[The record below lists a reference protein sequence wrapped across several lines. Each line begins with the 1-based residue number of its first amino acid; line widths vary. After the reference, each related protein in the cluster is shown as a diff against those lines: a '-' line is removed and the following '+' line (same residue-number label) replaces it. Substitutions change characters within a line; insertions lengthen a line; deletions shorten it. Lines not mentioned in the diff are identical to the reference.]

1 MTNET
6 IDQTTTPDQTLNQ
19 TDFVPQRF
27 INNLQAAFI
36 KVDNAVA
43 SFDPDQKPIVDKNDR
58 DNRQAFEKIS
68 QLREE
73 YANKAIKNPTKK
85 NQYFS
90 DFINKSNDLINKDNL
105 IAVDSSVDSFK
116 KFGDQRYQI
125 FTSWVS
131 LQKDPSKINTQ
142 QIQNFMENI
151 IQPPISDDKEKAEF
165 LRSAKQSFAG
175 IIIGNQIRSD
185 EKFMGV
191 FDEFLKARQ
200 EAEKNAEP
208 TGGDWLDIFL
218 SFVFNKKQSSDLK
231 ETLHQEP
238 RPDFEQNIATT
249 TTDIQGLPPEARDLL
264 DERGNFSKFTLG
276 DMEMLDVEGVAD
288 KDPNYKFN
296 QLLIHNNALSSVL
309 MGSHSGI
316 EPEKVSLLYGDNGG
330 PEARHDW
337 NATVGY
343 KNQQGSNVATLIN
356 AHLNNGSGLVIAGN
370 ENGIKNPSFYLY
382 KQDQLTGL
390 KQALSQ
396 EEIQNKVDFMEFLAQ
411 NNAKLDNLSEKEK
424 EKFQTEIGNFQK
436 DRKAYLD
443 ALGSDHI
450 AFVSKKD
457 PKHLALVTE
466 FGNGEVSYTLK
477 DYGKKQDKALDGET
491 KTTLQGSL
499 KYDGVMFVDYS
510 NFKYTNV
517 SKSPDKGL
525 GATNGVSHL
534 EANFSKVAVFNLPN
548 LNNLAITNYIRRDL
562 EDKLWAKGLSPQE
575 ANKLIKDFLNSNKEL
590 VGKVSN
596 FNKAVAEAKNTGNY
610 DEVKK
615 AQKDLE
621 KSLRKRES
629 LEKEV
634 AKKLESRNDN
644 KNRMEAKAQANSQK
658 DKIFALINKEASKEA
673 RAAAFDPNL
682 KGVRSELSDKLENIN
697 KNLKDFGKSFDEL
710 KNGKNNDFSKAEETL
725 KALKDSVKDLGINP
739 EWISKIENL
748 NAALNDFKNGKNK
761 DFSKVTQAKSDLENS
776 IKDVIINQKITD
788 KVDNLNQAVS
798 ETKLTGNFSKVEQ
811 ALAELKNLSLD
822 LGKNSDLQFVR
833 DGVRGT
839 LVGNGLSKTEATT
852 LTKNFSDIRK
862 ELSEKLF
869 GKSNNNNNGLK
880 NNEEPIYAQVN
891 KKKAGQATSPE
902 EPIYAQVARK
912 MSVKIDQLNEAAS
925 AINRKIDRINKIA
938 SAGKGVG
945 GFSGAGQ
952 SASPEEPIYAQVA
965 KKVSAKI
972 DQLNESASAINRKI
986 DRINKIASAGKGVG
1000 GFSGAGQSASPEEP
1014 IYAQVA
1020 KKVRAKID
1028 QLNESASAI
1037 NRKMDR
1043 INKIAS
1049 AGKGVGGFRGAGQ
1062 SASPEE
1068 PIYAQ
1073 VAKKVRAKIDQ
1084 LNESASAINR
1094 KMDRINKIASAGKGV
1109 GGFSGAGQSAS
1120 PEEPLYA
1127 QVAKKVRAKID
1138 QLNESASAI
1147 NRKIDRINKIA
1158 SAGKGVGGF
1167 RGAGQSASP
1176 EEPIYAQVAKKVSA
1190 KIDQLNES
1198 ASAINRKMDRINK
1211 IASAG
1216 KGVGGFSGAG
1226 QSASPEEPLYAQV
1239 AKKVSAKIDQLNESA
1254 SAINRKIDRI
1264 NKIASAGKGVG
1275 GFSGAGQSASPE
1287 EPLYAQVAKK
1297 VRAKIDQ
1304 LNESAS
1310 AINRKMDRI
1319 NKIASAGKGVG
1330 GFRGAGQSA
1339 SPEEPLYAQ
1348 VAKKVSA
1355 KIDQLN
1361 ESASAINRKIDRIN
1375 KIASAGKGVG
1385 GFRGAGQSASPEEP
1399 LYAQVAKK
1407 VRAKIDQ
1414 LNESASAINRKIDRI
1429 NKIAS
1434 AGKGVGGFRG
1444 AGQSASPEE
1453 PLYAQV
1459 AKKVRAKIDQL
1470 NESASAINRK
1480 IDRINK
1486 IASAGKG
1493 VGGFSGAGQ
1502 SASPEEPLYAQVAK
1516 KVRAKIDQLN
1526 ESASA
1531 INRKMDRINKIASAG
1546 KGVGGFRGAGQSASP
1561 EEPLYAQVAKKV
1573 SAKIDQLNESA
1584 SAINRKMDRIN
1595 KIASAGKGVGGFRG
1609 AGQSASPE
1617 EPIYAQVAK
1626 KVSAKIDQLNESASA
1641 INRKMDRINKIASA
1655 GKGVGGFRGAGQSAS
1670 PEEPLYAQVAKKVS
1684 AKIDQLNESASAI
1697 NRKIDRINKIASAGK
1712 GVGGFSGA
1720 GQSASPEEPIYAQV
1734 AKKVSAKI
1742 DQLNESAS
1750 AINRKIDRI
1759 NKIASAGK
1767 GVGGFSGAGQSA
1779 SPEPIYATI
1788 DFDEANQ
1795 AGFSLR
1801 RSAAVNDLSKVGLSR
1816 EQELT
1821 RRIGDL
1827 NQAVSEAKAGHF
1839 DKLEQK
1845 IDELKDSTKK
1855 NALKLWV
1862 ESAKQVPTGL
1872 QAKLDNYATNS
1883 HTRINSNVQSG
1894 TINEKATG
1902 MLTQKNPEWLKLVND
1917 KIVAH
1922 NVGSAH
1928 LSEYDKIGF
1937 NQKNMK
1943 DYSDSFKFSTK
1954 LNNAVKDIKS
1964 SFVQFLTNTFSTGSY
1979 SLMKANVEHGVKNTT
1994 KGGFQKS

>member
-1 MTNET
+1 
-6 IDQTTTPDQTLNQ
+6 
-19 TDFVPQRF
+19 
-27 INNLQAAFI
+27 
-36 KVDNAVA
+36 
-43 SFDPDQKPIVDKNDR
+43 
-58 DNRQAFEKIS
+58 
-68 QLREE
+68 
-73 YANKAIKNPTKK
+73 
-85 NQYFS
+85 
-90 DFINKSNDLINKDNL
+90 
-105 IAVDSSVDSFK
+105 
-116 KFGDQRYQI
+116 
-125 FTSWVS
+125 
-131 LQKDPSKINTQ
+131 
-142 QIQNFMENI
+142 MENI

-191 FDEFLKARQ
+191 FDESLKARQ
-200 EAEKNAEP
+200 EAEKNEEP
-208 TGGDWLDIFL
+208 AGGDWLDIFL

-231 ETLHQEP
+231 ETLNQEP
-238 RPDFEQNIATT
+238 RPDFEQNLATT

-264 DERGNFSKFTLG
+264 DERGNFFKFTLG
-276 DMEMLDVEGVAD
+276 DVEMLDVEGVAD

-309 MGSHSGI
+309 MGGHSNI

-343 KNQQGSNVATLIN
+343 KNQQGNNVATLIN
-356 AHLNNGSGLVIAGN
+356 AHLNNGSGLIIAGN

-382 KQDQLTGL
+382 KEDQLTGL

-396 EEIQNKVDFMEFLAQ
+396 EEIQNKVDFMEFLAK
-411 NNAKLDNLSEKEK
+411 NNARLDNLSEKEK

-443 ALGSDHI
+443 ALGNDHV

-491 KTTLQGSL
+491 KTTLQGNL
-499 KYDGVMFVDYS
+499 KYDGVMFVNYS
-510 NFKYTNV
+510 NFKYTNA
-517 SKSPDKGL
+517 SKSPDKGV

-534 EANFSKVAVFNLPN
+534 EANLSKVAVFNLPN

-562 EDKLWAKGLSPQE
+562 EDKLLAKGLSPQE
-575 ANKLIKDFLNSNKEL
+575 ANKLIKDFLNSNKEM

-621 KSLRKRES
+621 KSLRKREH

-658 DKIFALINKEASKEA
+658 DKIFALINQEASKEA
-673 RAAAFDPNL
+673 RAVAFDPNL

-725 KALKDSVKDLGINP
+725 KALKDSVKDLGISP

-798 ETKLTGNFSKVEQ
+798 ETKLTGDFSKVEQ
-811 ALAELKNLSLD
+811 ALAELKSLSSD
-822 LGKNSDLQFVR
+822 LGKNSDLQKSVKN
-833 DGVRGT
+833 GVNGT

-862 ELSEKLF
+862 ELNEKLF
-869 GKSNNNNNGLK
+869 GNSNNNNNGLK
-880 NNEEPIYAQVN
+880 NNTEPIYAQVN

-902 EPIYAQVARK
+902 EPIYAQVA
-912 MSVKIDQLNEAAS
+912 
-925 AINRKIDRINKIA
+925 
-938 SAGKGVG
+938 
-945 GFSGAGQ
+945 
-952 SASPEEPIYAQVA
+952 

-972 DQLNESASAINRKI
+972 DQLNEAT
-986 DRINKIASAGKGVG
+986 
-1000 GFSGAGQSASPEEP
+1000 
-1014 IYAQVA
+1014 
-1020 KKVRAKID
+1020 
-1028 QLNESASAI
+1028 
-1037 NRKMDR
+1037 
-1043 INKIAS
+1043 
-1049 AGKGVGGFRGAGQ
+1049 
-1062 SASPEE
+1062 
-1068 PIYAQ
+1068 
-1073 VAKKVRAKIDQ
+1073 
-1084 LNESASAINR
+1084 
-1094 KMDRINKIASAGKGV
+1094 
-1109 GGFSGAGQSAS
+1109 
-1120 PEEPLYA
+1120 
-1127 QVAKKVRAKID
+1127 
-1138 QLNESASAI
+1138 
-1147 NRKIDRINKIA
+1147 
-1158 SAGKGVGGF
+1158 
-1167 RGAGQSASP
+1167 
-1176 EEPIYAQVAKKVSA
+1176 
-1190 KIDQLNES
+1190 
-1198 ASAINRKMDRINK
+1198 
-1211 IASAG
+1211 
-1216 KGVGGFSGAG
+1216 
-1226 QSASPEEPLYAQV
+1226 
-1239 AKKVSAKIDQLNESA
+1239 
-1254 SAINRKIDRI
+1254 
-1264 NKIASAGKGVG
+1264 
-1275 GFSGAGQSASPE
+1275 
-1287 EPLYAQVAKK
+1287 
-1297 VRAKIDQ
+1297 
-1304 LNESAS
+1304 
-1310 AINRKMDRI
+1310 
-1319 NKIASAGKGVG
+1319 
-1330 GFRGAGQSA
+1330 
-1339 SPEEPLYAQ
+1339 
-1348 VAKKVSA
+1348 
-1355 KIDQLN
+1355 
-1361 ESASAINRKIDRIN
+1361 
-1375 KIASAGKGVG
+1375 
-1385 GFRGAGQSASPEEP
+1385 
-1399 LYAQVAKK
+1399 
-1407 VRAKIDQ
+1407 
-1414 LNESASAINRKIDRI
+1414 
-1429 NKIAS
+1429 
-1434 AGKGVGGFRG
+1434 
-1444 AGQSASPEE
+1444 
-1453 PLYAQV
+1453 
-1459 AKKVRAKIDQL
+1459 
-1470 NESASAINRK
+1470 
-1480 IDRINK
+1480 
-1486 IASAGKG
+1486 
-1493 VGGFSGAGQ
+1493 
-1502 SASPEEPLYAQVAK
+1502 
-1516 KVRAKIDQLN
+1516 
-1526 ESASA
+1526 
-1531 INRKMDRINKIASAG
+1531 
-1546 KGVGGFRGAGQSASP
+1546 
-1561 EEPLYAQVAKKV
+1561 
-1573 SAKIDQLNESA
+1573 
-1584 SAINRKMDRIN
+1584 
-1595 KIASAGKGVGGFRG
+1595 
-1609 AGQSASPE
+1609 
-1617 EPIYAQVAK
+1617 
-1626 KVSAKIDQLNESASA
+1626 
-1641 INRKMDRINKIASA
+1641 
-1655 GKGVGGFRGAGQSAS
+1655 
-1670 PEEPLYAQVAKKVS
+1670 
-1684 AKIDQLNESASAI
+1684 
-1697 NRKIDRINKIASAGK
+1697 
-1712 GVGGFSGA
+1712 
-1720 GQSASPEEPIYAQV
+1720 
-1734 AKKVSAKI
+1734 
-1742 DQLNESAS
+1742 S

-1795 AGFSLR
+1795 AGFPLR

-1821 RRIGDL
+1821 RGIGDL
-1827 NQAVSEAKAGHF
+1827 NQAVSEAKTGHF

-1994 KGGFQKS
+1994 KSGFQKS

>member
-6 IDQTTTPDQTLNQ
+6 IDQTTTPDQTPNQ

-27 INNLQAAFI
+27 INNLQVAFL
-36 KVDNAVA
+36 KLDNAVA

-131 LQKDPSKINTQ
+131 LQKDPSKIDTQ

-191 FDEFLKARQ
+191 FDESLKARQ
-200 EAEKNAEP
+200 EAEKNEEP
-208 TGGDWLDIFL
+208 AGGDWLDIFL

-238 RPDFEQNIATT
+238 RPDFEQNLATT

-264 DERGNFSKFTLG
+264 DERGNFFKFTLG

-309 MGSHSGI
+309 MGGHSSI

-343 KNQQGSNVATLIN
+343 KNQQGNNVATLIN
-356 AHLNNGSGLVIAGN
+356 AHLNNGSGLIIAGN
-370 ENGIKNPSFYLY
+370 EDGIKNPSFYLY

-424 EKFQTEIGNFQK
+424 EKFQTEIKNFQK

-443 ALGSDHI
+443 ALGNDHI

-499 KYDGVMFVDYS
+499 KYDGVMFVNYS
-510 NFKYTNV
+510 NFKYTNA
-517 SKSPDKGL
+517 SKSPDKGV

-534 EANFSKVAVFNLPN
+534 EANLSKVAVFNLPN

-562 EDKLWAKGLSPQE
+562 EDKLWAKGLSSQE

-621 KSLRKRES
+621 KSLRKREH

-658 DKIFALINKEASKEA
+658 DKIFALINQEASKEA

-798 ETKLTGNFSKVEQ
+798 ETKLTGDFSKVEQ

-822 LGKNSDLQFVR
+822 LGKNSDLQSVR
-833 DGVRGT
+833 DSVKGT
-839 LVGNGLSKTEATT
+839 LVGNGLSKTEATK
-852 LTKNFSDIRK
+852 LSKNFSDIRK
-862 ELSEKLF
+862 ELNEKLF
-869 GKSNNNNNGLK
+869 GNSNNNNNGLK
-880 NNEEPIYAQVN
+880 NEPIYAQVN
-891 KKKAGQATSPE
+891 KKKTGQVASPE
-902 EPIYAQVARK
+902 EPIYAQVAK
-912 MSVKIDQLNEAAS
+912 KVSAKIDQLNEATS

-945 GFSGAGQ
+945 GFSGAG
-952 SASPEEPIYAQVA
+952 
-965 KKVSAKI
+965 
-972 DQLNESASAINRKI
+972 R
-986 DRINKIASAGKGVG
+986 
-1000 GFSGAGQSASPEEP
+1000 
-1014 IYAQVA
+1014 
-1020 KKVRAKID
+1020 
-1028 QLNESASAI
+1028 
-1037 NRKMDR
+1037 
-1043 INKIAS
+1043 
-1049 AGKGVGGFRGAGQ
+1049 
-1062 SASPEE
+1062 
-1068 PIYAQ
+1068 
-1073 VAKKVRAKIDQ
+1073 
-1084 LNESASAINR
+1084 
-1094 KMDRINKIASAGKGV
+1094 
-1109 GGFSGAGQSAS
+1109 
-1120 PEEPLYA
+1120 
-1127 QVAKKVRAKID
+1127 
-1138 QLNESASAI
+1138 
-1147 NRKIDRINKIA
+1147 
-1158 SAGKGVGGF
+1158 
-1167 RGAGQSASP
+1167 
-1176 EEPIYAQVAKKVSA
+1176 
-1190 KIDQLNES
+1190 
-1198 ASAINRKMDRINK
+1198 
-1211 IASAG
+1211 
-1216 KGVGGFSGAG
+1216 
-1226 QSASPEEPLYAQV
+1226 
-1239 AKKVSAKIDQLNESA
+1239 
-1254 SAINRKIDRI
+1254 
-1264 NKIASAGKGVG
+1264 
-1275 GFSGAGQSASPE
+1275 
-1287 EPLYAQVAKK
+1287 
-1297 VRAKIDQ
+1297 
-1304 LNESAS
+1304 
-1310 AINRKMDRI
+1310 
-1319 NKIASAGKGVG
+1319 
-1330 GFRGAGQSA
+1330 
-1339 SPEEPLYAQ
+1339 
-1348 VAKKVSA
+1348 
-1355 KIDQLN
+1355 
-1361 ESASAINRKIDRIN
+1361 
-1375 KIASAGKGVG
+1375 
-1385 GFRGAGQSASPEEP
+1385 
-1399 LYAQVAKK
+1399 
-1407 VRAKIDQ
+1407 
-1414 LNESASAINRKIDRI
+1414 
-1429 NKIAS
+1429 
-1434 AGKGVGGFRG
+1434 
-1444 AGQSASPEE
+1444 
-1453 PLYAQV
+1453 
-1459 AKKVRAKIDQL
+1459 
-1470 NESASAINRK
+1470 
-1480 IDRINK
+1480 
-1486 IASAGKG
+1486 
-1493 VGGFSGAGQ
+1493 
-1502 SASPEEPLYAQVAK
+1502 
-1516 KVRAKIDQLN
+1516 
-1526 ESASA
+1526 
-1531 INRKMDRINKIASAG
+1531 
-1546 KGVGGFRGAGQSASP
+1546 
-1561 EEPLYAQVAKKV
+1561 
-1573 SAKIDQLNESA
+1573 
-1584 SAINRKMDRIN
+1584 
-1595 KIASAGKGVGGFRG
+1595 
-1609 AGQSASPE
+1609 
-1617 EPIYAQVAK
+1617 
-1626 KVSAKIDQLNESASA
+1626 
-1641 INRKMDRINKIASA
+1641 
-1655 GKGVGGFRGAGQSAS
+1655 
-1670 PEEPLYAQVAKKVS
+1670 
-1684 AKIDQLNESASAI
+1684 
-1697 NRKIDRINKIASAGK
+1697 
-1712 GVGGFSGA
+1712 
-1720 GQSASPEEPIYAQV
+1720 
-1734 AKKVSAKI
+1734 
-1742 DQLNESAS
+1742 
-1750 AINRKIDRI
+1750 
-1759 NKIASAGK
+1759 
-1767 GVGGFSGAGQSA
+1767 SA

-1795 AGFSLR
+1795 AGFPLR

-1827 NQAVSEAKAGHF
+1827 NQAVSEAKTGHF

-1862 ESAKQVPTGL
+1862 ESAKQVPTSL

-1894 TINEKATG
+1894 AINEKATG

>member
-27 INNLQAAFI
+27 INNLQVAFI
-36 KVDNAVA
+36 KVDSAVA
-43 SFDPDQKPIVDKNDR
+43 SFDPNQKPIVDKNDR

-73 YANKAIKNPTKK
+73 YANKAIKNPAKK

-105 IAVDSSVDSFK
+105 IAVDSSVESFK

-131 LQKDPSKINTQ
+131 LQKDPSQINTR
-142 QIQNFMENI
+142 QIRNFMENI

-165 LRSAKQSFAG
+165 LRSAKQSFTG

-191 FDEFLKARQ
+191 FDESLKERQ

-208 TGGDWLDIFL
+208 AGGDWLDIFL

-238 RPDFEQNIATT
+238 RPDFEQNLATT

-264 DERGNFSKFTLG
+264 DERGNFFKFTLG
-276 DMEMLDVEGVAD
+276 DVEMLDVEGVAD

-309 MGSHSGI
+309 MGGHSNI

-330 PEARHDW
+330 PESRHDW

-343 KNQQGSNVATLIN
+343 KDQQGNNVATLIN
-356 AHLNNGSGLVIAGN
+356 AHLNNGSGLIIAGN
-370 ENGIKNPSFYLY
+370 EDGIKNPSFYLY
-382 KQDQLTGL
+382 KEDQLTGL

-396 EEIQNKVDFMEFLAQ
+396 EEIQNKVDFMEFLAR

-443 ALGSDHI
+443 ALGNDHI

-499 KYDGVMFVDYS
+499 KYDGVMFVNYS
-510 NFKYTNV
+510 NFKYTNA
-517 SKSPDKGL
+517 SKSPDKGV

-590 VGKVSN
+590 VGKVSS
-596 FNKAVAEAKNTGNY
+596 FNQAVAEAKNTGNY

-621 KSLRKRES
+621 KSLRKREH

-673 RAAAFDPNL
+673 RVVAFDPNL

-798 ETKLTGNFSKVEQ
+798 ETKLTGDFSKVEQ

-822 LGKNSDLQFVR
+822 QKNESFNVGKNSDLQSVR
-833 DGVRGT
+833 DSVRGT

-852 LTKNFSDIRK
+852 LSKNFSDIRK
-862 ELSEKLF
+862 ELNEKLF
-869 GKSNNNNNGLK
+869 GNSNNNNNGLK

-902 EPIYAQVARK
+902 EPIYAQVAK
-912 MSVKIDQLNEAAS
+912 KVSAKIDQLNEATS

-945 GFSGAGQ
+945 GFSG
-952 SASPEEPIYAQVA
+952 V
-965 KKVSAKI
+965 
-972 DQLNESASAINRKI
+972 
-986 DRINKIASAGKGVG
+986 
-1000 GFSGAGQSASPEEP
+1000 
-1014 IYAQVA
+1014 
-1020 KKVRAKID
+1020 
-1028 QLNESASAI
+1028 
-1037 NRKMDR
+1037 
-1043 INKIAS
+1043 
-1049 AGKGVGGFRGAGQ
+1049 
-1062 SASPEE
+1062 
-1068 PIYAQ
+1068 
-1073 VAKKVRAKIDQ
+1073 
-1084 LNESASAINR
+1084 
-1094 KMDRINKIASAGKGV
+1094 
-1109 GGFSGAGQSAS
+1109 
-1120 PEEPLYA
+1120 
-1127 QVAKKVRAKID
+1127 
-1138 QLNESASAI
+1138 
-1147 NRKIDRINKIA
+1147 
-1158 SAGKGVGGF
+1158 
-1167 RGAGQSASP
+1167 
-1176 EEPIYAQVAKKVSA
+1176 
-1190 KIDQLNES
+1190 
-1198 ASAINRKMDRINK
+1198 
-1211 IASAG
+1211 
-1216 KGVGGFSGAG
+1216 
-1226 QSASPEEPLYAQV
+1226 
-1239 AKKVSAKIDQLNESA
+1239 
-1254 SAINRKIDRI
+1254 
-1264 NKIASAGKGVG
+1264 
-1275 GFSGAGQSASPE
+1275 
-1287 EPLYAQVAKK
+1287 
-1297 VRAKIDQ
+1297 
-1304 LNESAS
+1304 
-1310 AINRKMDRI
+1310 
-1319 NKIASAGKGVG
+1319 
-1330 GFRGAGQSA
+1330 
-1339 SPEEPLYAQ
+1339 
-1348 VAKKVSA
+1348 
-1355 KIDQLN
+1355 
-1361 ESASAINRKIDRIN
+1361 
-1375 KIASAGKGVG
+1375 
-1385 GFRGAGQSASPEEP
+1385 
-1399 LYAQVAKK
+1399 
-1407 VRAKIDQ
+1407 
-1414 LNESASAINRKIDRI
+1414 
-1429 NKIAS
+1429 
-1434 AGKGVGGFRG
+1434 
-1444 AGQSASPEE
+1444 
-1453 PLYAQV
+1453 
-1459 AKKVRAKIDQL
+1459 
-1470 NESASAINRK
+1470 
-1480 IDRINK
+1480 
-1486 IASAGKG
+1486 
-1493 VGGFSGAGQ
+1493 
-1502 SASPEEPLYAQVAK
+1502 
-1516 KVRAKIDQLN
+1516 
-1526 ESASA
+1526 
-1531 INRKMDRINKIASAG
+1531 
-1546 KGVGGFRGAGQSASP
+1546 
-1561 EEPLYAQVAKKV
+1561 
-1573 SAKIDQLNESA
+1573 
-1584 SAINRKMDRIN
+1584 
-1595 KIASAGKGVGGFRG
+1595 
-1609 AGQSASPE
+1609 
-1617 EPIYAQVAK
+1617 
-1626 KVSAKIDQLNESASA
+1626 
-1641 INRKMDRINKIASA
+1641 
-1655 GKGVGGFRGAGQSAS
+1655 
-1670 PEEPLYAQVAKKVS
+1670 
-1684 AKIDQLNESASAI
+1684 
-1697 NRKIDRINKIASAGK
+1697 
-1712 GVGGFSGA
+1712 
-1720 GQSASPEEPIYAQV
+1720 
-1734 AKKVSAKI
+1734 
-1742 DQLNESAS
+1742 
-1750 AINRKIDRI
+1750 
-1759 NKIASAGK
+1759 
-1767 GVGGFSGAGQSA
+1767 GQSA

-1795 AGFSLR
+1795 AGFPLR

-1827 NQAVSEAKAGHF
+1827 NQAVSEAKTGHF

-1894 TINEKATG
+1894 AINEKATG

-1979 SLMKANVEHGVKNTT
+1979 SLAKANAEFGVKNTNT

>member
-6 IDQTTTPDQTLNQ
+6 IDQTTTPDQTLNP

-27 INNLQAAFI
+27 INNLQVAFL
-36 KVDNAVA
+36 KVDSAVA

-105 IAVDSSVDSFK
+105 IAVDSSVESFK

-142 QIQNFMENI
+142 QIRNFMENI

-191 FDEFLKARQ
+191 FDESLKERQ

-208 TGGDWLDIFL
+208 AGGDWLDIFL

-288 KDPNYKFN
+288 IDPNYKFN

-309 MGSHSGI
+309 MGSHSNI

-343 KNQQGSNVATLIN
+343 KNQQGNNVATLIN

-370 ENGIKNPSFYLY
+370 EDGIKNPSFYLY

-396 EEIQNKVDFMEFLAQ
+396 EEIQNKVDFMEFLAK

-424 EKFQTEIGNFQK
+424 EKFQTEIEDFQK

-443 ALGSDHI
+443 ALGNDHI

-466 FGNGEVSYTLK
+466 FGNGELSYTLK
-477 DYGKKQDKALDGET
+477 DYGKKQDKALDEET
-491 KTTLQGSL
+491 KITLQGNL
-499 KYDGVMFVDYS
+499 KYDGVMFVNYS
-510 NFKYTNV
+510 NFKYTNA
-517 SKSPDKGL
+517 SKSPDKGV

-534 EANFSKVAVFNLPN
+534 EANLSKVAVFNLPN

-596 FNKAVAEAKNTGNY
+596 FNQAVAEAKNTGNY

-621 KSLRKRES
+621 KSIRKREH

-658 DKIFALINKEASKEA
+658 DKIFALINQEASKEA
-673 RAAAFDPNL
+673 RAATFDPNL
-682 KGVRSELSDKLENIN
+682 KGIRSELSDKLENIN

-725 KALKDSVKDLGINP
+725 KTLKDSMQDLGINP

-761 DFSKVTQAKSDLENS
+761 DSSKVTQAKSDLENS
-776 IKDVIINQKITD
+776 IKDVSINQKITD

-798 ETKLTGNFSKVEQ
+798 EAKLTGNFSKVEQ

-833 DGVRGT
+833 DSVRGT
-839 LVGNGLSKTEATT
+839 LVGNGLSKTEATK
-852 LTKNFSDIRK
+852 LSKNFSDIRK
-862 ELSEKLF
+862 ELNEKLF
-869 GKSNNNNNGLK
+869 GNFNNNNNGLK
-880 NNEEPIYAQVN
+880 NEPIYAQVNKKKVGQAASPEEPIYAQVN
-891 KKKAGQATSPE
+891 KKKAGQA
-902 EPIYAQVARK
+902 
-912 MSVKIDQLNEAAS
+912 
-925 AINRKIDRINKIA
+925 
-938 SAGKGVG
+938 
-945 GFSGAGQ
+945 
-952 SASPEEPIYAQVA
+952 ASPEEPIYTQVA
-965 KKVSAKI
+965 KKVNARIDRLNKIASTINGKI
-972 DQLNESASAINRKI
+972 DQLNRTASAN
-986 DRINKIASAGKGVG
+986 
-1000 GFSGAGQSASPEEP
+1000 
-1014 IYAQVA
+1014 
-1020 KKVRAKID
+1020 
-1028 QLNESASAI
+1028 
-1037 NRKMDR
+1037 
-1043 INKIAS
+1043 
-1049 AGKGVGGFRGAGQ
+1049 
-1062 SASPEE
+1062 
-1068 PIYAQ
+1068 
-1073 VAKKVRAKIDQ
+1073 
-1084 LNESASAINR
+1084 
-1094 KMDRINKIASAGKGV
+1094 
-1109 GGFSGAGQSAS
+1109 
-1120 PEEPLYA
+1120 
-1127 QVAKKVRAKID
+1127 
-1138 QLNESASAI
+1138 
-1147 NRKIDRINKIA
+1147 
-1158 SAGKGVGGF
+1158 
-1167 RGAGQSASP
+1167 
-1176 EEPIYAQVAKKVSA
+1176 
-1190 KIDQLNES
+1190 
-1198 ASAINRKMDRINK
+1198 
-1211 IASAG
+1211 
-1216 KGVGGFSGAG
+1216 
-1226 QSASPEEPLYAQV
+1226 
-1239 AKKVSAKIDQLNESA
+1239 
-1254 SAINRKIDRI
+1254 
-1264 NKIASAGKGVG
+1264 
-1275 GFSGAGQSASPE
+1275 
-1287 EPLYAQVAKK
+1287 
-1297 VRAKIDQ
+1297 
-1304 LNESAS
+1304 
-1310 AINRKMDRI
+1310 
-1319 NKIASAGKGVG
+1319 
-1330 GFRGAGQSA
+1330 
-1339 SPEEPLYAQ
+1339 
-1348 VAKKVSA
+1348 
-1355 KIDQLN
+1355 
-1361 ESASAINRKIDRIN
+1361 
-1375 KIASAGKGVG
+1375 
-1385 GFRGAGQSASPEEP
+1385 
-1399 LYAQVAKK
+1399 
-1407 VRAKIDQ
+1407 
-1414 LNESASAINRKIDRI
+1414 
-1429 NKIAS
+1429 
-1434 AGKGVGGFRG
+1434 
-1444 AGQSASPEE
+1444 
-1453 PLYAQV
+1453 
-1459 AKKVRAKIDQL
+1459 
-1470 NESASAINRK
+1470 
-1480 IDRINK
+1480 
-1486 IASAGKG
+1486 
-1493 VGGFSGAGQ
+1493 
-1502 SASPEEPLYAQVAK
+1502 
-1516 KVRAKIDQLN
+1516 
-1526 ESASA
+1526 
-1531 INRKMDRINKIASAG
+1531 
-1546 KGVGGFRGAGQSASP
+1546 
-1561 EEPLYAQVAKKV
+1561 
-1573 SAKIDQLNESA
+1573 
-1584 SAINRKMDRIN
+1584 
-1595 KIASAGKGVGGFRG
+1595 
-1609 AGQSASPE
+1609 
-1617 EPIYAQVAK
+1617 
-1626 KVSAKIDQLNESASA
+1626 
-1641 INRKMDRINKIASA
+1641 
-1655 GKGVGGFRGAGQSAS
+1655 
-1670 PEEPLYAQVAKKVS
+1670 
-1684 AKIDQLNESASAI
+1684 
-1697 NRKIDRINKIASAGK
+1697 
-1712 GVGGFSGA
+1712 
-1720 GQSASPEEPIYAQV
+1720 
-1734 AKKVSAKI
+1734 
-1742 DQLNESAS
+1742 
-1750 AINRKIDRI
+1750 
-1759 NKIASAGK
+1759 K

-1795 AGFSLR
+1795 AGFPLR
-1801 RSAAVNDLSKVGLSR
+1801 RYAGVDDLSKVGLSR

-1827 NQAVSEAKAGHF
+1827 NQAVSEAKTGHF
-1839 DKLEQK
+1839 GKLEQK
-1845 IDELKDSTKK
+1845 MDELKDSTKK
-1855 NALKLWV
+1855 NAVNLWV
-1862 ESAKQVPTGL
+1862 ESAKQVPTSL

-1883 HTRINSNVQSG
+1883 HTRINSNVKNG
-1894 TINEKATG
+1894 AVNEKATG

-1922 NVGSAH
+1922 NVGSIP
-1928 LSEYDKIGF
+1928 LSDYDKIGF

-1979 SLMKANVEHGVKNTT
+1979 SLMKAEAEHGVKNINT
-1994 KGGFQKS
+1994 KSGFQKS

>member
-1 MTNET
+1 MVNET
-6 IDQTTTPDQTLNQ
+6 IDQTRTPDQTQSQ
-19 TDFVPQRF
+19 TAFDPQRF
-27 INNLQAAFI
+27 INNLQVAFL

-131 LQKDPSKINTQ
+131 LQKDPSKIDTQ
-142 QIQNFMENI
+142 RIRNFMENI

-185 EKFMGV
+185 QKFMGV
-191 FDEFLKARQ
+191 FDESLKARQ
-200 EAEKNAEP
+200 EAEKNEEP

-231 ETLHQEP
+231 ETLNQEP
-238 RPDFEQNIATT
+238 RPDFEQNLATT

-264 DERGNFSKFTLG
+264 DERGNFFKFTLG
-276 DMEMLDVEGVAD
+276 DVEMLDVEGVAD

-309 MGSHSGI
+309 MGSHSNI

-343 KNQQGSNVATLIN
+343 KNQQGNNVATLIN

-370 ENGIKNPSFYLY
+370 EDGIKNPSFYLY
-382 KQDQLTGL
+382 KEDQLTGL
-390 KQALSQ
+390 KQAMSQ

-411 NNAKLDNLSEKEK
+411 NNAKLDNLIEKEK
-424 EKFQTEIGNFQK
+424 EKFQTEIKNFQK

-443 ALGSDHI
+443 ALGNDHI

-510 NFKYTNV
+510 NFKYTNA
-517 SKSPDKGL
+517 SKSPDKGV

-562 EDKLWAKGLSPQE
+562 EDKLYAKGLSPQE
-575 ANKLIKDFLNSNKEL
+575 ANKLIKDFLNSNKEM
-590 VGKVSN
+590 VGKVSS

-621 KSLRKRES
+621 KSLRKREH

-673 RAAAFDPNL
+673 RVAAFDPNL
-682 KGVRSELSDKLENIN
+682 KGIRSELSDKLENIN

-798 ETKLTGNFSKVEQ
+798 ETKLTGDFSKVEQ

-822 LGKNSDLQFVR
+822 LGKNSDLQKSVKN
-833 DGVRGT
+833 GVNGT
-839 LVGNGLSKTEATT
+839 LIGNGLSKTEATT
-852 LTKNFSDIRK
+852 LTKNFLDIGK
-862 ELSEKLF
+862 ELNEKLF
-869 GKSNNNNNGLK
+869 GNSNNNNNGLK
-880 NNEEPIYAQVN
+880 NEPIYAQVN
-891 KKKAGQATSPE
+891 KKKTGQATSPE
-902 EPIYAQVARK
+902 EPIYAQVAK
-912 MSVKIDQLNEAAS
+912 KVSAKIDQLNEATS

-945 GFSGAGQ
+945 GFSGAG
-952 SASPEEPIYAQVA
+952 
-965 KKVSAKI
+965 
-972 DQLNESASAINRKI
+972 R
-986 DRINKIASAGKGVG
+986 
-1000 GFSGAGQSASPEEP
+1000 
-1014 IYAQVA
+1014 
-1020 KKVRAKID
+1020 
-1028 QLNESASAI
+1028 
-1037 NRKMDR
+1037 
-1043 INKIAS
+1043 
-1049 AGKGVGGFRGAGQ
+1049 
-1062 SASPEE
+1062 
-1068 PIYAQ
+1068 
-1073 VAKKVRAKIDQ
+1073 
-1084 LNESASAINR
+1084 
-1094 KMDRINKIASAGKGV
+1094 
-1109 GGFSGAGQSAS
+1109 
-1120 PEEPLYA
+1120 
-1127 QVAKKVRAKID
+1127 
-1138 QLNESASAI
+1138 
-1147 NRKIDRINKIA
+1147 
-1158 SAGKGVGGF
+1158 
-1167 RGAGQSASP
+1167 
-1176 EEPIYAQVAKKVSA
+1176 
-1190 KIDQLNES
+1190 
-1198 ASAINRKMDRINK
+1198 
-1211 IASAG
+1211 
-1216 KGVGGFSGAG
+1216 
-1226 QSASPEEPLYAQV
+1226 
-1239 AKKVSAKIDQLNESA
+1239 
-1254 SAINRKIDRI
+1254 
-1264 NKIASAGKGVG
+1264 
-1275 GFSGAGQSASPE
+1275 
-1287 EPLYAQVAKK
+1287 
-1297 VRAKIDQ
+1297 
-1304 LNESAS
+1304 
-1310 AINRKMDRI
+1310 
-1319 NKIASAGKGVG
+1319 
-1330 GFRGAGQSA
+1330 
-1339 SPEEPLYAQ
+1339 
-1348 VAKKVSA
+1348 
-1355 KIDQLN
+1355 
-1361 ESASAINRKIDRIN
+1361 
-1375 KIASAGKGVG
+1375 
-1385 GFRGAGQSASPEEP
+1385 
-1399 LYAQVAKK
+1399 
-1407 VRAKIDQ
+1407 
-1414 LNESASAINRKIDRI
+1414 
-1429 NKIAS
+1429 
-1434 AGKGVGGFRG
+1434 
-1444 AGQSASPEE
+1444 
-1453 PLYAQV
+1453 
-1459 AKKVRAKIDQL
+1459 
-1470 NESASAINRK
+1470 
-1480 IDRINK
+1480 
-1486 IASAGKG
+1486 
-1493 VGGFSGAGQ
+1493 
-1502 SASPEEPLYAQVAK
+1502 
-1516 KVRAKIDQLN
+1516 
-1526 ESASA
+1526 
-1531 INRKMDRINKIASAG
+1531 
-1546 KGVGGFRGAGQSASP
+1546 
-1561 EEPLYAQVAKKV
+1561 
-1573 SAKIDQLNESA
+1573 
-1584 SAINRKMDRIN
+1584 
-1595 KIASAGKGVGGFRG
+1595 
-1609 AGQSASPE
+1609 
-1617 EPIYAQVAK
+1617 
-1626 KVSAKIDQLNESASA
+1626 
-1641 INRKMDRINKIASA
+1641 
-1655 GKGVGGFRGAGQSAS
+1655 
-1670 PEEPLYAQVAKKVS
+1670 
-1684 AKIDQLNESASAI
+1684 
-1697 NRKIDRINKIASAGK
+1697 
-1712 GVGGFSGA
+1712 
-1720 GQSASPEEPIYAQV
+1720 
-1734 AKKVSAKI
+1734 
-1742 DQLNESAS
+1742 
-1750 AINRKIDRI
+1750 
-1759 NKIASAGK
+1759 
-1767 GVGGFSGAGQSA
+1767 SA

-1795 AGFSLR
+1795 AGFPLR
-1801 RSAAVNDLSKVGLSR
+1801 RSVAVGDLSKVGLSR

-1827 NQAVSEAKAGHF
+1827 NQAVSEAKTGHF
-1839 DKLEQK
+1839 NKLEQR

-1872 QAKLDNYATNS
+1872 SAKLDNYATNS

-1922 NVGSAH
+1922 NVGSAP

-1964 SFVQFLTNTFSTGSY
+1964 GFVQFLTNTFSTGSY

-1994 KGGFQKS
+1994 KSGFQKS

>member
-6 IDQTTTPDQTLNQ
+6 IDQTTTPDQTPNP

-27 INNLQAAFI
+27 INNLQVAFL
-36 KVDNAVA
+36 KVDSAVA
-43 SFDPDQKPIVDKNDR
+43 SYDPDQKPIVDKNDR

-73 YANKAIKNPTKK
+73 YANKAIKNPAKK

-142 QIQNFMENI
+142 QIRNFMENI

-185 EKFMGV
+185 QKFMGV
-191 FDEFLKARQ
+191 FDESLKGRQ

-238 RPDFEQNIATT
+238 VPDFEQNLATT

-309 MGSHSGI
+309 MGGHSNI

-382 KQDQLTGL
+382 KEDQLTGL
-390 KQALSQ
+390 KQAMSQ
-396 EEIQNKVDFMEFLAQ
+396 EEIQNKVGFMEFLAK

-424 EKFQTEIGNFQK
+424 EKFQAEIEDFQK

-443 ALGSDHI
+443 ALGNDHV

-477 DYGKKQDKALDGET
+477 DYGKKQDKALDGEVR
-491 KTTLQGSL
+491 TTLQGSL
-499 KYDGVMFVDYS
+499 KYDGVMFVNYS
-510 NFKYTNV
+510 NFKYTNA
-517 SKSPDKGL
+517 SKSPDKGV
-525 GATNGVSHL
+525 GTTNGVSHL

-562 EDKLWAKGLSPQE
+562 EDKLWVKGLSSQE

-621 KSLRKRES
+621 KSLRKREH

-673 RAAAFDPNL
+673 RVAAFDPNL

-725 KALKDSVKDLGINP
+725 KALKDSVKDLDINP

-761 DFSKVTQAKSDLENS
+761 DFSKVTQAKNDLENS

-798 ETKLTGNFSKVEQ
+798 ETKLTGDFSKVEQ
-811 ALAELKNLSLD
+811 ALAELKSLSLD
-822 LGKNSDLQFVR
+822 QKNESFNVGKNSDLQSVR
-833 DGVRGT
+833 DSVRGT
-839 LVGNGLSKTEATT
+839 LVGNGLSKTEATK
-852 LTKNFSDIRK
+852 LSKNFSDIRK

-869 GKSNNNNNGLK
+869 GKSNSNGLK

-891 KKKAGQATSPE
+891 KKKAGQAASPE
-902 EPIYAQVARK
+902 EPIYAQVAK
-912 MSVKIDQLNEAAS
+912 KVSAKIDQLNEATS

-945 GFSGAGQ
+945 GFSGAGR
-952 SASPEEPIYAQVA
+952 SASPE
-965 KKVSAKI
+965 
-972 DQLNESASAINRKI
+972 
-986 DRINKIASAGKGVG
+986 
-1000 GFSGAGQSASPEEP
+1000 
-1014 IYAQVA
+1014 
-1020 KKVRAKID
+1020 
-1028 QLNESASAI
+1028 
-1037 NRKMDR
+1037 
-1043 INKIAS
+1043 
-1049 AGKGVGGFRGAGQ
+1049 
-1062 SASPEE
+1062 
-1068 PIYAQ
+1068 
-1073 VAKKVRAKIDQ
+1073 
-1084 LNESASAINR
+1084 
-1094 KMDRINKIASAGKGV
+1094 
-1109 GGFSGAGQSAS
+1109 
-1120 PEEPLYA
+1120 
-1127 QVAKKVRAKID
+1127 
-1138 QLNESASAI
+1138 
-1147 NRKIDRINKIA
+1147 
-1158 SAGKGVGGF
+1158 
-1167 RGAGQSASP
+1167 
-1176 EEPIYAQVAKKVSA
+1176 
-1190 KIDQLNES
+1190 
-1198 ASAINRKMDRINK
+1198 
-1211 IASAG
+1211 
-1216 KGVGGFSGAG
+1216 
-1226 QSASPEEPLYAQV
+1226 
-1239 AKKVSAKIDQLNESA
+1239 
-1254 SAINRKIDRI
+1254 
-1264 NKIASAGKGVG
+1264 
-1275 GFSGAGQSASPE
+1275 
-1287 EPLYAQVAKK
+1287 
-1297 VRAKIDQ
+1297 
-1304 LNESAS
+1304 
-1310 AINRKMDRI
+1310 
-1319 NKIASAGKGVG
+1319 
-1330 GFRGAGQSA
+1330 
-1339 SPEEPLYAQ
+1339 
-1348 VAKKVSA
+1348 
-1355 KIDQLN
+1355 
-1361 ESASAINRKIDRIN
+1361 
-1375 KIASAGKGVG
+1375 
-1385 GFRGAGQSASPEEP
+1385 
-1399 LYAQVAKK
+1399 
-1407 VRAKIDQ
+1407 
-1414 LNESASAINRKIDRI
+1414 
-1429 NKIAS
+1429 
-1434 AGKGVGGFRG
+1434 
-1444 AGQSASPEE
+1444 
-1453 PLYAQV
+1453 
-1459 AKKVRAKIDQL
+1459 
-1470 NESASAINRK
+1470 
-1480 IDRINK
+1480 
-1486 IASAGKG
+1486 
-1493 VGGFSGAGQ
+1493 
-1502 SASPEEPLYAQVAK
+1502 
-1516 KVRAKIDQLN
+1516 
-1526 ESASA
+1526 
-1531 INRKMDRINKIASAG
+1531 
-1546 KGVGGFRGAGQSASP
+1546 
-1561 EEPLYAQVAKKV
+1561 
-1573 SAKIDQLNESA
+1573 
-1584 SAINRKMDRIN
+1584 
-1595 KIASAGKGVGGFRG
+1595 
-1609 AGQSASPE
+1609 
-1617 EPIYAQVAK
+1617 
-1626 KVSAKIDQLNESASA
+1626 
-1641 INRKMDRINKIASA
+1641 
-1655 GKGVGGFRGAGQSAS
+1655 
-1670 PEEPLYAQVAKKVS
+1670 
-1684 AKIDQLNESASAI
+1684 
-1697 NRKIDRINKIASAGK
+1697 
-1712 GVGGFSGA
+1712 
-1720 GQSASPEEPIYAQV
+1720 
-1734 AKKVSAKI
+1734 
-1742 DQLNESAS
+1742 
-1750 AINRKIDRI
+1750 
-1759 NKIASAGK
+1759 
-1767 GVGGFSGAGQSA
+1767 
-1779 SPEPIYATI
+1779 EPIYATI

-1795 AGFSLR
+1795 AGFPLR

-1827 NQAVSEAKAGHF
+1827 NQAVSEAKTGHF
-1839 DKLEQK
+1839 GKLEQK

-1855 NALKLWV
+1855 NAVKLWV
-1862 ESAKQVPTGL
+1862 ESAKQVPTSL

-1883 HTRINSNVQSG
+1883 HTRINSNVQHG
-1894 TINEKATG
+1894 AINEKATG

-1922 NVGSAH
+1922 NVGSAN

-1943 DYSDSFKFSTK
+1943 DYSDSFKFSSK
-1954 LNNAVKDIKS
+1954 LNNAIKDIKS
-1964 SFVQFLTNTFSTGSY
+1964 NFVQFLTNTFSQGSY
-1979 SLMKANVEHGVKNTT
+1979 NLMKANVEHGVKNTT

>member
-27 INNLQAAFI
+27 INNLQVAFI
-36 KVDNAVA
+36 EVNNAVVL
-43 SFDPDQKPIVDKNDR
+43 FDPDQKPIVDKNDR

-73 YANKAIKNPTKK
+73 YANKAIKNPAKK

-105 IAVDSSVDSFK
+105 IDVDSSVDSFK

-142 QIQNFMENI
+142 QIRNFMENI

-185 EKFMGV
+185 QKFMGV
-191 FDEFLKARQ
+191 FDESLKERQ

-208 TGGDWLDIFL
+208 AGGDWLDIFL

-231 ETLHQEP
+231 ETLNQEP

-309 MGSHSGI
+309 MGGHSNI

-343 KNQQGSNVATLIN
+343 KDQQGSNVATLIN
-356 AHLNNGSGLVIAGN
+356 AHLNNGSGLIIAGN
-370 ENGIKNPSFYLY
+370 EDGIKNPSFYLY
-382 KQDQLTGL
+382 KEDQLTGL
-390 KQALSQ
+390 KQAMSQ

-424 EKFQTEIGNFQK
+424 EKFQTEIENLQK

-443 ALGSDHI
+443 ALGNDHV

-477 DYGKKQDKALDGET
+477 DYGKKQDKALDGEV

-499 KYDGVMFVDYS
+499 KYDGVMFVNYS

-517 SKSPDKGL
+517 SKSPDKGV

-548 LNNLAITNYIRRDL
+548 LNNLAITSYIRRDL

-575 ANKLIKDFLNSNKEL
+575 ANKLIKDFLNSNKEM

-621 KSLRKRES
+621 KSLRKREH

-634 AKKLESRNDN
+634 AKKLESRSDN

-673 RAAAFDPNL
+673 RAVAFDPNL

-725 KALKDSVKDLGINP
+725 KTLKDSVKDLGINP

-748 NAALNDFKNGKNK
+748 NAALNDFKNGKNN

-788 KVDNLNQAVS
+788 KVDKLNQAVS
-798 ETKLTGNFSKVEQ
+798 ETKLTGDFSKVEQ

-822 LGKNSDLQFVR
+822 QKSESLNVGKNSDLQSVR
-833 DGVRGT
+833 DSVRGT
-839 LVGNGLSKTEATT
+839 LVGNGLSKTEATK
-852 LTKNFSDIRK
+852 LSKNFSDIRK

-869 GKSNNNNNGLK
+869 GKSNSNGLK

-902 EPIYAQVARK
+902 ESIYT
-912 MSVKIDQLNEAAS
+912 
-925 AINRKIDRINKIA
+925 
-938 SAGKGVG
+938 
-945 GFSGAGQ
+945 
-952 SASPEEPIYAQVA
+952 QVA

-972 DQLNESASAINRKI
+972 DQLNEAT
-986 DRINKIASAGKGVG
+986 
-1000 GFSGAGQSASPEEP
+1000 
-1014 IYAQVA
+1014 
-1020 KKVRAKID
+1020 
-1028 QLNESASAI
+1028 
-1037 NRKMDR
+1037 
-1043 INKIAS
+1043 
-1049 AGKGVGGFRGAGQ
+1049 
-1062 SASPEE
+1062 
-1068 PIYAQ
+1068 
-1073 VAKKVRAKIDQ
+1073 
-1084 LNESASAINR
+1084 
-1094 KMDRINKIASAGKGV
+1094 
-1109 GGFSGAGQSAS
+1109 
-1120 PEEPLYA
+1120 
-1127 QVAKKVRAKID
+1127 
-1138 QLNESASAI
+1138 
-1147 NRKIDRINKIA
+1147 
-1158 SAGKGVGGF
+1158 
-1167 RGAGQSASP
+1167 
-1176 EEPIYAQVAKKVSA
+1176 
-1190 KIDQLNES
+1190 
-1198 ASAINRKMDRINK
+1198 
-1211 IASAG
+1211 
-1216 KGVGGFSGAG
+1216 
-1226 QSASPEEPLYAQV
+1226 
-1239 AKKVSAKIDQLNESA
+1239 
-1254 SAINRKIDRI
+1254 
-1264 NKIASAGKGVG
+1264 
-1275 GFSGAGQSASPE
+1275 
-1287 EPLYAQVAKK
+1287 
-1297 VRAKIDQ
+1297 
-1304 LNESAS
+1304 
-1310 AINRKMDRI
+1310 
-1319 NKIASAGKGVG
+1319 
-1330 GFRGAGQSA
+1330 
-1339 SPEEPLYAQ
+1339 
-1348 VAKKVSA
+1348 
-1355 KIDQLN
+1355 
-1361 ESASAINRKIDRIN
+1361 
-1375 KIASAGKGVG
+1375 
-1385 GFRGAGQSASPEEP
+1385 
-1399 LYAQVAKK
+1399 
-1407 VRAKIDQ
+1407 
-1414 LNESASAINRKIDRI
+1414 
-1429 NKIAS
+1429 
-1434 AGKGVGGFRG
+1434 
-1444 AGQSASPEE
+1444 
-1453 PLYAQV
+1453 
-1459 AKKVRAKIDQL
+1459 
-1470 NESASAINRK
+1470 
-1480 IDRINK
+1480 
-1486 IASAGKG
+1486 
-1493 VGGFSGAGQ
+1493 
-1502 SASPEEPLYAQVAK
+1502 
-1516 KVRAKIDQLN
+1516 
-1526 ESASA
+1526 
-1531 INRKMDRINKIASAG
+1531 
-1546 KGVGGFRGAGQSASP
+1546 
-1561 EEPLYAQVAKKV
+1561 
-1573 SAKIDQLNESA
+1573 
-1584 SAINRKMDRIN
+1584 
-1595 KIASAGKGVGGFRG
+1595 
-1609 AGQSASPE
+1609 
-1617 EPIYAQVAK
+1617 
-1626 KVSAKIDQLNESASA
+1626 
-1641 INRKMDRINKIASA
+1641 
-1655 GKGVGGFRGAGQSAS
+1655 
-1670 PEEPLYAQVAKKVS
+1670 
-1684 AKIDQLNESASAI
+1684 
-1697 NRKIDRINKIASAGK
+1697 
-1712 GVGGFSGA
+1712 
-1720 GQSASPEEPIYAQV
+1720 
-1734 AKKVSAKI
+1734 
-1742 DQLNESAS
+1742 S

-1795 AGFSLR
+1795 AGFPLR
-1801 RSAAVNDLSKVGLSR
+1801 RSAGVGDLSKVGLSR

-1827 NQAVSEAKAGHF
+1827 NQAVSEAKTGYF
-1839 DKLEQK
+1839 GNLEQK
-1845 IDELKDSTKK
+1845 IDELKDSTKE
-1855 NALKLWV
+1855 NAVKLWV

-1883 HTRINSNVQSG
+1883 HTRINSNVKDG

-1902 MLTQKNPEWLKLVND
+1902 MLTQKNPEWLKFVND

-1964 SFVQFLTNTFSTGSY
+1964 NFVQFLTNAFSTGSY

>member
-6 IDQTTTPDQTLNQ
+6 IDQTTIPDQTLNP

-27 INNLQAAFI
+27 INNLQVAFL

-73 YANKAIKNPTKK
+73 YANKAIKNPAKK

-105 IAVDSSVDSFK
+105 IAVDSSVESFK

-191 FDEFLKARQ
+191 FDESLKERQ
-200 EAEKNAEP
+200 EAEKNAESA
-208 TGGDWLDIFL
+208 GGDWLDIFL

-288 KDPNYKFN
+288 IDPNYKFN
-296 QLLIHNNALSSVL
+296 QLLIHNNALSFVL
-309 MGSHSGI
+309 MGSHNGT

-343 KNQQGSNVATLIN
+343 KNQQGNNVATLIN

-370 ENGIKNPSFYLY
+370 EEGIKNPSFYLY

-411 NNAKLDNLSEKEK
+411 NNARLDSLSEKEK
-424 EKFQTEIGNFQK
+424 EKFQNEIEDFQK

-443 ALGSDHI
+443 ALGNDHI

-466 FGNGEVSYTLK
+466 FGNGELSYTLK

-491 KTTLQGSL
+491 KTTLQGNL
-499 KYDGVMFVDYS
+499 KYDGVMFVNYS
-510 NFKYTNV
+510 NFKYTNA
-517 SKSPDKGL
+517 SKSPDKGV

-534 EANFSKVAVFNLPN
+534 EANLSKVAVFNLPN

-562 EDKLWAKGLSPQE
+562 EDKLWAKGLSSQE

-596 FNKAVAEAKNTGNY
+596 LNKAVAEAKNTGNY

-621 KSLRKRES
+621 KSIRKREH

-644 KNRMEAKAQANSQK
+644 KNRMETKAQANSQK
-658 DKIFALINKEASKEA
+658 DKIFALINQEASKEA

-682 KGVRSELSDKLENIN
+682 KGIRIELSDKLENIN

-710 KNGKNNDFSKAEETL
+710 KNGNNKDFSKAEETL
-725 KALKDSVKDLGINP
+725 KTLKDSVKDLGINP

-798 ETKLTGNFSKVEQ
+798 EAKLTGDFSKVEQ

-822 LGKNSDLQFVR
+822 QKSDLQKSVKNS
-833 DGVRGT
+833 VNGT
-839 LVGNGLSKTEATT
+839 LVGNGLSKTEATK
-852 LTKNFSDIRK
+852 LSKNFSDIRK
-862 ELSEKLF
+862 ELNEKLF
-869 GKSNNNNNGLK
+869 GNSNNNNNGLK
-880 NNEEPIYAQVN
+880 NNTEPIYAQVN
-891 KKKAGQATSPE
+891 KKKAGQA
-902 EPIYAQVARK
+902 
-912 MSVKIDQLNEAAS
+912 
-925 AINRKIDRINKIA
+925 
-938 SAGKGVG
+938 
-945 GFSGAGQ
+945 
-952 SASPEEPIYAQVA
+952 ASPEEPIYTQVA
-965 KKVSAKI
+965 KKVNARIDRLNKIASTINGKI
-972 DQLNESASAINRKI
+972 DQLNRTASAN
-986 DRINKIASAGKGVG
+986 KGVG
-1000 GFSGAGQSASPEEP
+1000 DFSGAG
-1014 IYAQVA
+1014 
-1020 KKVRAKID
+1020 R
-1028 QLNESASAI
+1028 
-1037 NRKMDR
+1037 
-1043 INKIAS
+1043 
-1049 AGKGVGGFRGAGQ
+1049 
-1062 SASPEE
+1062 
-1068 PIYAQ
+1068 
-1073 VAKKVRAKIDQ
+1073 
-1084 LNESASAINR
+1084 
-1094 KMDRINKIASAGKGV
+1094 
-1109 GGFSGAGQSAS
+1109 
-1120 PEEPLYA
+1120 
-1127 QVAKKVRAKID
+1127 
-1138 QLNESASAI
+1138 
-1147 NRKIDRINKIA
+1147 
-1158 SAGKGVGGF
+1158 
-1167 RGAGQSASP
+1167 
-1176 EEPIYAQVAKKVSA
+1176 
-1190 KIDQLNES
+1190 
-1198 ASAINRKMDRINK
+1198 
-1211 IASAG
+1211 
-1216 KGVGGFSGAG
+1216 
-1226 QSASPEEPLYAQV
+1226 
-1239 AKKVSAKIDQLNESA
+1239 
-1254 SAINRKIDRI
+1254 
-1264 NKIASAGKGVG
+1264 
-1275 GFSGAGQSASPE
+1275 
-1287 EPLYAQVAKK
+1287 
-1297 VRAKIDQ
+1297 
-1304 LNESAS
+1304 
-1310 AINRKMDRI
+1310 
-1319 NKIASAGKGVG
+1319 
-1330 GFRGAGQSA
+1330 
-1339 SPEEPLYAQ
+1339 
-1348 VAKKVSA
+1348 
-1355 KIDQLN
+1355 
-1361 ESASAINRKIDRIN
+1361 
-1375 KIASAGKGVG
+1375 
-1385 GFRGAGQSASPEEP
+1385 
-1399 LYAQVAKK
+1399 
-1407 VRAKIDQ
+1407 
-1414 LNESASAINRKIDRI
+1414 
-1429 NKIAS
+1429 
-1434 AGKGVGGFRG
+1434 
-1444 AGQSASPEE
+1444 
-1453 PLYAQV
+1453 
-1459 AKKVRAKIDQL
+1459 
-1470 NESASAINRK
+1470 
-1480 IDRINK
+1480 
-1486 IASAGKG
+1486 
-1493 VGGFSGAGQ
+1493 
-1502 SASPEEPLYAQVAK
+1502 
-1516 KVRAKIDQLN
+1516 
-1526 ESASA
+1526 
-1531 INRKMDRINKIASAG
+1531 
-1546 KGVGGFRGAGQSASP
+1546 
-1561 EEPLYAQVAKKV
+1561 
-1573 SAKIDQLNESA
+1573 
-1584 SAINRKMDRIN
+1584 
-1595 KIASAGKGVGGFRG
+1595 
-1609 AGQSASPE
+1609 
-1617 EPIYAQVAK
+1617 
-1626 KVSAKIDQLNESASA
+1626 
-1641 INRKMDRINKIASA
+1641 
-1655 GKGVGGFRGAGQSAS
+1655 
-1670 PEEPLYAQVAKKVS
+1670 
-1684 AKIDQLNESASAI
+1684 
-1697 NRKIDRINKIASAGK
+1697 
-1712 GVGGFSGA
+1712 
-1720 GQSASPEEPIYAQV
+1720 
-1734 AKKVSAKI
+1734 
-1742 DQLNESAS
+1742 
-1750 AINRKIDRI
+1750 
-1759 NKIASAGK
+1759 
-1767 GVGGFSGAGQSA
+1767 SA

-1795 AGFSLR
+1795 AGFPLK

-1827 NQAVSEAKAGHF
+1827 SQAVSEAKTSHF

-1855 NALKLWV
+1855 NAVNLWV

-1883 HTRINSNVQSG
+1883 HTRINSNVKNG
-1894 TINEKATG
+1894 AINEKATG

-1922 NVGSAH
+1922 NVGSIP
-1928 LSEYDKIGF
+1928 LSDYDKIGF

>member
-6 IDQTTTPDQTLNQ
+6 IDQTTTPDQTPNP

-27 INNLQAAFI
+27 INNLQVAFL
-36 KVDNAVA
+36 KVDSAA
-43 SFDPDQKPIVDKNDR
+43 TSFDPDQKPIVDKNDR

-73 YANKAIKNPTKK
+73 YANKAIKNPAKK

-131 LQKDPSKINTQ
+131 LQKDPSQINTQ
-142 QIQNFMENI
+142 NIRNFMENI

-185 EKFMGV
+185 QKFMGV
-191 FDEFLKARQ
+191 FDESLKERQ

-208 TGGDWLDIFL
+208 AGDWLDIFL

-238 RPDFEQNIATT
+238 RPDFEQNLATT

-309 MGSHSGI
+309 MGGHSNI

-356 AHLNNGSGLVIAGN
+356 AHLNNGSGLIIAGN

-382 KQDQLTGL
+382 KEDQLTGL
-390 KQALSQ
+390 KQAMSQ
-396 EEIQNKVDFMEFLAQ
+396 EEIQNKVDFMEFLAR

-424 EKFQTEIGNFQK
+424 EKFQTEIEYFQK

-443 ALGSDHI
+443 ALGNDHV

-457 PKHLALVTE
+457 PKHLALITE

-477 DYGKKQDKALDGET
+477 DYGKKQDKALDGEV

-510 NFKYTNV
+510 NFKYTNA
-517 SKSPDKGL
+517 SKSPDKGV
-525 GATNGVSHL
+525 GTTNGVSHL

-562 EDKLWAKGLSPQE
+562 EDKLWAKGLSQQE
-575 ANKLIKDFLNSNKEL
+575 ANKLIKDFLNNNKEL

-596 FNKAVAEAKNTGNY
+596 FNQAVAEAKNTGNY

-621 KSLRKRES
+621 KSLRKREH

-634 AKKLESRNDN
+634 AKKLESRNDS

-673 RAAAFDPNL
+673 RAVAFDPNL

-710 KNGKNNDFSKAEETL
+710 KNGKNNDFSKVEETL

-776 IKDVIINQKITD
+776 IKDVIINQKVTD

-798 ETKLTGNFSKVEQ
+798 ETKLTGDFSKVEQ

-822 LGKNSDLQFVR
+822 QKNESFNVGKNSDLQSVR
-833 DGVRGT
+833 DSVRGT
-839 LVGNGLSKTEATT
+839 LVGNGLSKTEATK
-852 LTKNFSDIRK
+852 LSKNFSDIRK

-869 GKSNNNNNGLK
+869 GKSNSNGLK

-891 KKKAGQATSPE
+891 KKKTGQAASPE
-902 EPIYAQVARK
+902 EPIYAQVAK
-912 MSVKIDQLNEAAS
+912 KVSAKIDQLNEATS

-945 GFSGAGQ
+945 GFSGA
-952 SASPEEPIYAQVA
+952 
-965 KKVSAKI
+965 
-972 DQLNESASAINRKI
+972 R
-986 DRINKIASAGKGVG
+986 
-1000 GFSGAGQSASPEEP
+1000 
-1014 IYAQVA
+1014 
-1020 KKVRAKID
+1020 
-1028 QLNESASAI
+1028 
-1037 NRKMDR
+1037 
-1043 INKIAS
+1043 
-1049 AGKGVGGFRGAGQ
+1049 
-1062 SASPEE
+1062 
-1068 PIYAQ
+1068 
-1073 VAKKVRAKIDQ
+1073 
-1084 LNESASAINR
+1084 
-1094 KMDRINKIASAGKGV
+1094 
-1109 GGFSGAGQSAS
+1109 
-1120 PEEPLYA
+1120 
-1127 QVAKKVRAKID
+1127 
-1138 QLNESASAI
+1138 
-1147 NRKIDRINKIA
+1147 
-1158 SAGKGVGGF
+1158 
-1167 RGAGQSASP
+1167 
-1176 EEPIYAQVAKKVSA
+1176 
-1190 KIDQLNES
+1190 
-1198 ASAINRKMDRINK
+1198 
-1211 IASAG
+1211 
-1216 KGVGGFSGAG
+1216 
-1226 QSASPEEPLYAQV
+1226 
-1239 AKKVSAKIDQLNESA
+1239 
-1254 SAINRKIDRI
+1254 
-1264 NKIASAGKGVG
+1264 
-1275 GFSGAGQSASPE
+1275 
-1287 EPLYAQVAKK
+1287 
-1297 VRAKIDQ
+1297 
-1304 LNESAS
+1304 
-1310 AINRKMDRI
+1310 
-1319 NKIASAGKGVG
+1319 
-1330 GFRGAGQSA
+1330 
-1339 SPEEPLYAQ
+1339 
-1348 VAKKVSA
+1348 
-1355 KIDQLN
+1355 
-1361 ESASAINRKIDRIN
+1361 
-1375 KIASAGKGVG
+1375 
-1385 GFRGAGQSASPEEP
+1385 
-1399 LYAQVAKK
+1399 
-1407 VRAKIDQ
+1407 
-1414 LNESASAINRKIDRI
+1414 
-1429 NKIAS
+1429 
-1434 AGKGVGGFRG
+1434 
-1444 AGQSASPEE
+1444 
-1453 PLYAQV
+1453 
-1459 AKKVRAKIDQL
+1459 
-1470 NESASAINRK
+1470 
-1480 IDRINK
+1480 
-1486 IASAGKG
+1486 
-1493 VGGFSGAGQ
+1493 
-1502 SASPEEPLYAQVAK
+1502 
-1516 KVRAKIDQLN
+1516 
-1526 ESASA
+1526 
-1531 INRKMDRINKIASAG
+1531 
-1546 KGVGGFRGAGQSASP
+1546 
-1561 EEPLYAQVAKKV
+1561 
-1573 SAKIDQLNESA
+1573 
-1584 SAINRKMDRIN
+1584 
-1595 KIASAGKGVGGFRG
+1595 
-1609 AGQSASPE
+1609 
-1617 EPIYAQVAK
+1617 
-1626 KVSAKIDQLNESASA
+1626 
-1641 INRKMDRINKIASA
+1641 
-1655 GKGVGGFRGAGQSAS
+1655 
-1670 PEEPLYAQVAKKVS
+1670 
-1684 AKIDQLNESASAI
+1684 
-1697 NRKIDRINKIASAGK
+1697 
-1712 GVGGFSGA
+1712 
-1720 GQSASPEEPIYAQV
+1720 
-1734 AKKVSAKI
+1734 
-1742 DQLNESAS
+1742 
-1750 AINRKIDRI
+1750 
-1759 NKIASAGK
+1759 
-1767 GVGGFSGAGQSA
+1767 QSA

-1795 AGFSLR
+1795 AGFPLR
-1801 RSAAVNDLSKVGLSR
+1801 RYAAVNDLSKVGLSR

-1827 NQAVSEAKAGHF
+1827 NQAVSEAKTGHF
-1839 DKLEQK
+1839 GNLEQK

-1855 NALKLWV
+1855 NVLKLYA
-1862 ESAKQVPTGL
+1862 ESAKQVPASL

-1894 TINEKATG
+1894 TINERATG
-1902 MLTQKNPEWLKLVND
+1902 MLNAKNPEWLKLVND

-1922 NVGSAH
+1922 NVGSTH

-1964 SFVQFLTNTFSTGSY
+1964 SFVQFLTNTFSAGSY
-1979 SLMKANVEHGVKNTT
+1979 SLMKANAELGVKNINT

>member
-6 IDQTTTPDQTLNQ
+6 IDQTTTPDQTLNE

-27 INNLQAAFI
+27 INNLQVAFI
-36 KVDNAVA
+36 KVDSAVA

-73 YANKAIKNPTKK
+73 YANKAIKNPAKK

-105 IAVDSSVDSFK
+105 IDVESSTKSFQ
-116 KFGDQRYQI
+116 KFGDQRYRI

-142 QIQNFMENI
+142 QIRNFMENI

-191 FDEFLKARQ
+191 FDESLKERQ

-208 TGGDWLDIFL
+208 SGGDWLDIFL

-238 RPDFEQNIATT
+238 RPDFEQNLATT

-276 DMEMLDVEGVAD
+276 DMNMLDVEGVAD

-309 MGSHSGI
+309 MGGHSNI

-343 KNQQGSNVATLIN
+343 KDQQGSNVATLIN
-356 AHLNNGSGLVIAGN
+356 AHLHNGSGLIIAGN

-382 KQDQLTGL
+382 KEDQLTGL
-390 KQALSQ
+390 KQAMSQ
-396 EEIQNKVDFMEFLAQ
+396 EEIQNKVDFMEFLAK

-436 DRKAYLD
+436 DPKAYLD
-443 ALGSDHI
+443 ALGNDHI

-457 PKHLALVTE
+457 PKHLALITE

-477 DYGKKQDKALDGET
+477 DYGKKQDKALDGEV

-510 NFKYTNV
+510 NFKYTNA
-517 SKSPDKGL
+517 SKSPDKGV

-534 EANFSKVAVFNLPN
+534 EANLSKVAVFNLPN

-575 ANKLIKDFLNSNKEL
+575 ANKLIKDFLNSNKEM

-596 FNKAVAEAKNTGNY
+596 FNQAVAEAKNTGNY

-621 KSLRKRES
+621 KSLRKREH

-658 DKIFALINKEASKEA
+658 DKIFALLNKEASKEA

-748 NAALNDFKNGKNK
+748 NAALNDFKNGKNN

-798 ETKLTGNFSKVEQ
+798 ETKLTGDFSKVEQ

-822 LGKNSDLQFVR
+822 QKNESFNVRKNSDLQSVR
-833 DGVRGT
+833 DSVRGT
-839 LVGNGLSKTEATT
+839 LVGNGLSKTEATK
-852 LTKNFSDIRK
+852 LSKNFSDIRK

-869 GKSNNNNNGLK
+869 GNSNNNNNGLK
-880 NNEEPIYAQVN
+880 NNTEPIYAQVN
-891 KKKAGQATSPE
+891 KKKTGQATSPE
-902 EPIYAQVARK
+902 EPIYAQVAK
-912 MSVKIDQLNEAAS
+912 KVSAKIDQLNEATS

-945 GFSGAGQ
+945 GFSGAGR
-952 SASPEEPIYAQVA
+952 SASPE
-965 KKVSAKI
+965 
-972 DQLNESASAINRKI
+972 
-986 DRINKIASAGKGVG
+986 
-1000 GFSGAGQSASPEEP
+1000 
-1014 IYAQVA
+1014 
-1020 KKVRAKID
+1020 
-1028 QLNESASAI
+1028 
-1037 NRKMDR
+1037 
-1043 INKIAS
+1043 
-1049 AGKGVGGFRGAGQ
+1049 
-1062 SASPEE
+1062 
-1068 PIYAQ
+1068 
-1073 VAKKVRAKIDQ
+1073 
-1084 LNESASAINR
+1084 
-1094 KMDRINKIASAGKGV
+1094 
-1109 GGFSGAGQSAS
+1109 
-1120 PEEPLYA
+1120 
-1127 QVAKKVRAKID
+1127 
-1138 QLNESASAI
+1138 
-1147 NRKIDRINKIA
+1147 
-1158 SAGKGVGGF
+1158 
-1167 RGAGQSASP
+1167 
-1176 EEPIYAQVAKKVSA
+1176 
-1190 KIDQLNES
+1190 
-1198 ASAINRKMDRINK
+1198 
-1211 IASAG
+1211 
-1216 KGVGGFSGAG
+1216 
-1226 QSASPEEPLYAQV
+1226 
-1239 AKKVSAKIDQLNESA
+1239 
-1254 SAINRKIDRI
+1254 
-1264 NKIASAGKGVG
+1264 
-1275 GFSGAGQSASPE
+1275 
-1287 EPLYAQVAKK
+1287 
-1297 VRAKIDQ
+1297 
-1304 LNESAS
+1304 
-1310 AINRKMDRI
+1310 
-1319 NKIASAGKGVG
+1319 
-1330 GFRGAGQSA
+1330 
-1339 SPEEPLYAQ
+1339 
-1348 VAKKVSA
+1348 
-1355 KIDQLN
+1355 
-1361 ESASAINRKIDRIN
+1361 
-1375 KIASAGKGVG
+1375 
-1385 GFRGAGQSASPEEP
+1385 
-1399 LYAQVAKK
+1399 
-1407 VRAKIDQ
+1407 
-1414 LNESASAINRKIDRI
+1414 
-1429 NKIAS
+1429 
-1434 AGKGVGGFRG
+1434 
-1444 AGQSASPEE
+1444 
-1453 PLYAQV
+1453 
-1459 AKKVRAKIDQL
+1459 
-1470 NESASAINRK
+1470 
-1480 IDRINK
+1480 
-1486 IASAGKG
+1486 
-1493 VGGFSGAGQ
+1493 
-1502 SASPEEPLYAQVAK
+1502 
-1516 KVRAKIDQLN
+1516 
-1526 ESASA
+1526 
-1531 INRKMDRINKIASAG
+1531 
-1546 KGVGGFRGAGQSASP
+1546 
-1561 EEPLYAQVAKKV
+1561 
-1573 SAKIDQLNESA
+1573 
-1584 SAINRKMDRIN
+1584 
-1595 KIASAGKGVGGFRG
+1595 
-1609 AGQSASPE
+1609 
-1617 EPIYAQVAK
+1617 
-1626 KVSAKIDQLNESASA
+1626 
-1641 INRKMDRINKIASA
+1641 
-1655 GKGVGGFRGAGQSAS
+1655 
-1670 PEEPLYAQVAKKVS
+1670 
-1684 AKIDQLNESASAI
+1684 
-1697 NRKIDRINKIASAGK
+1697 
-1712 GVGGFSGA
+1712 
-1720 GQSASPEEPIYAQV
+1720 
-1734 AKKVSAKI
+1734 
-1742 DQLNESAS
+1742 
-1750 AINRKIDRI
+1750 
-1759 NKIASAGK
+1759 
-1767 GVGGFSGAGQSA
+1767 
-1779 SPEPIYATI
+1779 EPIYATI

-1795 AGFSLR
+1795 AGFPLR
-1801 RSAAVNDLSKVGLSR
+1801 RYAGVNDLSKVGLSR

-1821 RRIGDL
+1821 LRIGDL
-1827 NQAVSEAKAGHF
+1827 SQAVSEAKTGSF
-1839 DKLEQK
+1839 GNLEQK

-1862 ESAKQVPTGL
+1862 ESAKQVPTSL

-1883 HTRINSNVQSG
+1883 HTRINSNVQNG
-1894 TINEKATG
+1894 TINERATG

-1922 NVGSAH
+1922 NVGSTH

-1964 SFVQFLTNTFSTGSY
+1964 NFVQFLTNAFSAGSY
-1979 SLMKANVEHGVKNTT
+1979 NLMKANAEHGVKNTT
-1994 KGGFQKS
+1994 KSGFQKS

>member
-6 IDQTTTPDQTLNQ
+6 IDQTTTPDQTPNQ

-27 INNLQAAFI
+27 INNLQVAFLE
-36 KVDNAVA
+36 VGSAVA

-73 YANKAIKNPTKK
+73 YANKAIKNPAKK

-105 IAVDSSVDSFK
+105 IAVDSSVESFK

-142 QIQNFMENI
+142 QIRNFMENV

-191 FDEFLKARQ
+191 FDESLKARQ

-208 TGGDWLDIFL
+208 AGGDWLDIFL

-231 ETLHQEP
+231 ETLNQEP
-238 RPDFEQNIATT
+238 RPDFEQNLATT

-264 DERGNFSKFTLG
+264 DERGNFFKFTLG

-296 QLLIHNNALSSVL
+296 QLLIHNNALSSML
-309 MGSHSGI
+309 MGGHSSI

-343 KNQQGSNVATLIN
+343 KDQQGSNVATLIN
-356 AHLNNGSGLVIAGN
+356 AHLNNGSGLIIAGN
-370 ENGIKNPSFYLY
+370 EDGIKNPSFYLY
-382 KQDQLTGL
+382 KEDQLTGL

-396 EEIQNKVDFMEFLAQ
+396 EEIQNKVDFMEFLAK

-424 EKFQTEIGNFQK
+424 EKFQTEIENFQK

-443 ALGSDHI
+443 ALGNDHI

-491 KTTLQGSL
+491 KTTLQGNL

-510 NFKYTNV
+510 NFKYTNA
-517 SKSPDKGL
+517 SKSPDKGV

-534 EANFSKVAVFNLPN
+534 EANFSKVAIFNLPN

-562 EDKLWAKGLSPQE
+562 EDKLWAKGLSSQE
-575 ANKLIKDFLNSNKEL
+575 ANKLIKDFLNSNKEM

-610 DEVKK
+610 DGVKK

-621 KSLRKRES
+621 KSLRKREH

-634 AKKLESRNDN
+634 AKKLESRNES

-658 DKIFALINKEASKEA
+658 DKIFALINQEASKEA

-682 KGVRSELSDKLENIN
+682 KGIRSELSDKLENIN

-788 KVDNLNQAVS
+788 KVENLNQAVS
-798 ETKLTGNFSKVEQ
+798 ETKLTGDFSKVEQ

-822 LGKNSDLQFVR
+822 QKNESFNVGKNSDLQSVR
-833 DGVRGT
+833 DSVRGT

-852 LTKNFSDIRK
+852 LSKNFSDIRK
-862 ELSEKLF
+862 ELNEKLF
-869 GKSNNNNNGLK
+869 GNSNNNNNGLK
-880 NNEEPIYAQVN
+880 NNTEPIYAQVN
-891 KKKAGQATSPE
+891 KKKTGQAASPE
-902 EPIYAQVARK
+902 EPIYAQVAK
-912 MSVKIDQLNEAAS
+912 KVSAKIDQLNEATS

-945 GFSGAGQ
+945 GFSGAG
-952 SASPEEPIYAQVA
+952 
-965 KKVSAKI
+965 
-972 DQLNESASAINRKI
+972 R
-986 DRINKIASAGKGVG
+986 
-1000 GFSGAGQSASPEEP
+1000 
-1014 IYAQVA
+1014 
-1020 KKVRAKID
+1020 
-1028 QLNESASAI
+1028 
-1037 NRKMDR
+1037 
-1043 INKIAS
+1043 
-1049 AGKGVGGFRGAGQ
+1049 
-1062 SASPEE
+1062 
-1068 PIYAQ
+1068 
-1073 VAKKVRAKIDQ
+1073 
-1084 LNESASAINR
+1084 
-1094 KMDRINKIASAGKGV
+1094 
-1109 GGFSGAGQSAS
+1109 
-1120 PEEPLYA
+1120 
-1127 QVAKKVRAKID
+1127 
-1138 QLNESASAI
+1138 
-1147 NRKIDRINKIA
+1147 
-1158 SAGKGVGGF
+1158 
-1167 RGAGQSASP
+1167 
-1176 EEPIYAQVAKKVSA
+1176 
-1190 KIDQLNES
+1190 
-1198 ASAINRKMDRINK
+1198 
-1211 IASAG
+1211 
-1216 KGVGGFSGAG
+1216 
-1226 QSASPEEPLYAQV
+1226 
-1239 AKKVSAKIDQLNESA
+1239 
-1254 SAINRKIDRI
+1254 
-1264 NKIASAGKGVG
+1264 
-1275 GFSGAGQSASPE
+1275 
-1287 EPLYAQVAKK
+1287 
-1297 VRAKIDQ
+1297 
-1304 LNESAS
+1304 
-1310 AINRKMDRI
+1310 
-1319 NKIASAGKGVG
+1319 
-1330 GFRGAGQSA
+1330 
-1339 SPEEPLYAQ
+1339 
-1348 VAKKVSA
+1348 
-1355 KIDQLN
+1355 
-1361 ESASAINRKIDRIN
+1361 
-1375 KIASAGKGVG
+1375 
-1385 GFRGAGQSASPEEP
+1385 
-1399 LYAQVAKK
+1399 
-1407 VRAKIDQ
+1407 
-1414 LNESASAINRKIDRI
+1414 
-1429 NKIAS
+1429 
-1434 AGKGVGGFRG
+1434 
-1444 AGQSASPEE
+1444 
-1453 PLYAQV
+1453 
-1459 AKKVRAKIDQL
+1459 
-1470 NESASAINRK
+1470 
-1480 IDRINK
+1480 
-1486 IASAGKG
+1486 
-1493 VGGFSGAGQ
+1493 
-1502 SASPEEPLYAQVAK
+1502 
-1516 KVRAKIDQLN
+1516 
-1526 ESASA
+1526 
-1531 INRKMDRINKIASAG
+1531 
-1546 KGVGGFRGAGQSASP
+1546 
-1561 EEPLYAQVAKKV
+1561 
-1573 SAKIDQLNESA
+1573 
-1584 SAINRKMDRIN
+1584 
-1595 KIASAGKGVGGFRG
+1595 
-1609 AGQSASPE
+1609 
-1617 EPIYAQVAK
+1617 
-1626 KVSAKIDQLNESASA
+1626 
-1641 INRKMDRINKIASA
+1641 
-1655 GKGVGGFRGAGQSAS
+1655 
-1670 PEEPLYAQVAKKVS
+1670 
-1684 AKIDQLNESASAI
+1684 
-1697 NRKIDRINKIASAGK
+1697 
-1712 GVGGFSGA
+1712 
-1720 GQSASPEEPIYAQV
+1720 
-1734 AKKVSAKI
+1734 
-1742 DQLNESAS
+1742 
-1750 AINRKIDRI
+1750 
-1759 NKIASAGK
+1759 
-1767 GVGGFSGAGQSA
+1767 SA

-1795 AGFSLR
+1795 AGFPLR
-1801 RSAAVNDLSKVGLSR
+1801 KYAGVNDLSKVGLSR

-1827 NQAVSEAKAGHF
+1827 SQAVSEAKAGHF

-1883 HTRINSNVQSG
+1883 HTRINSNVQHG
-1894 TINEKATG
+1894 AINEKATG

-1994 KGGFQKS
+1994 KSGFQKS

>member
-6 IDQTTTPDQTLNQ
+6 IDQTTTPDQTLNP

-27 INNLQAAFI
+27 INNLQVAFL
-36 KVDNAVA
+36 KVDEAVA

-73 YANKAIKNPTKK
+73 YANKAIKNPAKK

-142 QIQNFMENI
+142 QIRNFMENI

-185 EKFMGV
+185 QKFMGV
-191 FDEFLKARQ
+191 FDESLKERQ

-208 TGGDWLDIFL
+208 AGDWLDIFL

-238 RPDFEQNIATT
+238 RPDFEQNLATT

-309 MGSHSGI
+309 MGGHSSI

-343 KNQQGSNVATLIN
+343 KDQQGSNVATLIN
-356 AHLNNGSGLVIAGN
+356 AHLHNGSGLIIAGN
-370 ENGIKNPSFYLY
+370 EDGIKNPSFYLY
-382 KQDQLTGL
+382 KEDQLTGL
-390 KQALSQ
+390 KQAMSQ
-396 EEIQNKVDFMEFLAQ
+396 EEIQNKVDFMEFLAR

-424 EKFQTEIGNFQK
+424 EKFQTEIENFQK

-443 ALGSDHI
+443 ALGNDHI

-510 NFKYTNV
+510 NFKYTNA
-517 SKSPDKGL
+517 SKSPDKGV

-562 EDKLWAKGLSPQE
+562 EDKLRAKGLSPQE

-590 VGKVSN
+590 VVKVSN
-596 FNKAVAEAKNTGNY
+596 FNQAVAEAKNTGSY

-621 KSLRKRES
+621 KSLRKREH

-634 AKKLESRNDN
+634 ATKLESRNDN

-673 RAAAFDPNL
+673 RATAFDPNL
-682 KGVRSELSDKLENIN
+682 KGIRSELSDKLENIN

-798 ETKLTGNFSKVEQ
+798 ETKLTGDFSKVEQ

-822 LGKNSDLQFVR
+822 LGKNSDLQKSVKN
-833 DGVRGT
+833 GVNGT
-839 LVGNGLSKTEATT
+839 LVGNGLSKTEATK

-869 GKSNNNNNGLK
+869 GKSNSNGLK

-891 KKKAGQATSPE
+891 KKKIGQ
-902 EPIYAQVARK
+902 V
-912 MSVKIDQLNEAAS
+912 
-925 AINRKIDRINKIA
+925 
-938 SAGKGVG
+938 
-945 GFSGAGQ
+945 
-952 SASPEEPIYAQVA
+952 ASPEEPIYAQVA

-972 DQLNESASAINRKI
+972 DQLNEAT
-986 DRINKIASAGKGVG
+986 
-1000 GFSGAGQSASPEEP
+1000 
-1014 IYAQVA
+1014 
-1020 KKVRAKID
+1020 
-1028 QLNESASAI
+1028 
-1037 NRKMDR
+1037 
-1043 INKIAS
+1043 
-1049 AGKGVGGFRGAGQ
+1049 
-1062 SASPEE
+1062 
-1068 PIYAQ
+1068 
-1073 VAKKVRAKIDQ
+1073 
-1084 LNESASAINR
+1084 
-1094 KMDRINKIASAGKGV
+1094 
-1109 GGFSGAGQSAS
+1109 
-1120 PEEPLYA
+1120 
-1127 QVAKKVRAKID
+1127 
-1138 QLNESASAI
+1138 
-1147 NRKIDRINKIA
+1147 
-1158 SAGKGVGGF
+1158 
-1167 RGAGQSASP
+1167 
-1176 EEPIYAQVAKKVSA
+1176 
-1190 KIDQLNES
+1190 
-1198 ASAINRKMDRINK
+1198 
-1211 IASAG
+1211 
-1216 KGVGGFSGAG
+1216 
-1226 QSASPEEPLYAQV
+1226 
-1239 AKKVSAKIDQLNESA
+1239 
-1254 SAINRKIDRI
+1254 
-1264 NKIASAGKGVG
+1264 
-1275 GFSGAGQSASPE
+1275 
-1287 EPLYAQVAKK
+1287 
-1297 VRAKIDQ
+1297 
-1304 LNESAS
+1304 
-1310 AINRKMDRI
+1310 
-1319 NKIASAGKGVG
+1319 
-1330 GFRGAGQSA
+1330 
-1339 SPEEPLYAQ
+1339 
-1348 VAKKVSA
+1348 
-1355 KIDQLN
+1355 
-1361 ESASAINRKIDRIN
+1361 
-1375 KIASAGKGVG
+1375 
-1385 GFRGAGQSASPEEP
+1385 
-1399 LYAQVAKK
+1399 
-1407 VRAKIDQ
+1407 
-1414 LNESASAINRKIDRI
+1414 
-1429 NKIAS
+1429 
-1434 AGKGVGGFRG
+1434 
-1444 AGQSASPEE
+1444 
-1453 PLYAQV
+1453 
-1459 AKKVRAKIDQL
+1459 
-1470 NESASAINRK
+1470 
-1480 IDRINK
+1480 
-1486 IASAGKG
+1486 
-1493 VGGFSGAGQ
+1493 
-1502 SASPEEPLYAQVAK
+1502 
-1516 KVRAKIDQLN
+1516 
-1526 ESASA
+1526 
-1531 INRKMDRINKIASAG
+1531 
-1546 KGVGGFRGAGQSASP
+1546 
-1561 EEPLYAQVAKKV
+1561 
-1573 SAKIDQLNESA
+1573 
-1584 SAINRKMDRIN
+1584 
-1595 KIASAGKGVGGFRG
+1595 
-1609 AGQSASPE
+1609 
-1617 EPIYAQVAK
+1617 
-1626 KVSAKIDQLNESASA
+1626 
-1641 INRKMDRINKIASA
+1641 
-1655 GKGVGGFRGAGQSAS
+1655 
-1670 PEEPLYAQVAKKVS
+1670 
-1684 AKIDQLNESASAI
+1684 
-1697 NRKIDRINKIASAGK
+1697 
-1712 GVGGFSGA
+1712 
-1720 GQSASPEEPIYAQV
+1720 
-1734 AKKVSAKI
+1734 
-1742 DQLNESAS
+1742 S

-1795 AGFSLR
+1795 AGFPLR
-1801 RSAAVNDLSKVGLSR
+1801 RSAGVNDLSKVGLSR
-1816 EQELT
+1816 EEELT

-1827 NQAVSEAKAGHF
+1827 SQAVSEAKTGHF
-1839 DKLEQK
+1839 GNLEQK
-1845 IDELKDSTKK
+1845 MDELKDSTKK
-1855 NALKLWV
+1855 NALKLYA

-1883 HTRINSNVQSG
+1883 HTRINSNIQSG
-1894 TINEKATG
+1894 AINEKATG

-1954 LNNAVKDIKS
+1954 LNNAMKDIKS
-1964 SFVQFLTNTFSTGSY
+1964 NFVQFLTNAFSTGSY
-1979 SLMKANVEHGVKNTT
+1979 NLMKANVELGVKNTNT
-1994 KGGFQKS
+1994 KSGFQKS

>member
-6 IDQTTTPDQTLNQ
+6 IDQTTTPDQTLNP

-27 INNLQAAFI
+27 INNLQVAFL
-36 KVDNAVA
+36 KVDSAVA
-43 SFDPDQKPIVDKNDR
+43 SFDPDQKPIVDKNDK

-73 YANKAIKNPTKK
+73 YANKAIKNPAKK

-142 QIQNFMENI
+142 QIRNFMENI

-185 EKFMGV
+185 QKFMGV
-191 FDEFLKARQ
+191 FDESLKERQ

-208 TGGDWLDIFL
+208 AGDWLDIFL

-238 RPDFEQNIATT
+238 RPDFEQNLATT

-309 MGSHSGI
+309 MGGHSNI

-337 NATVGY
+337 NATVSY
-343 KNQQGSNVATLIN
+343 KNQQGNNVATLIN

-370 ENGIKNPSFYLY
+370 EDGIKNPSFYLY
-382 KQDQLTGL
+382 KEDQLTGL
-390 KQALSQ
+390 KQAMSQ
-396 EEIQNKVDFMEFLAQ
+396 EEIQNKVDFMEFLTK

-424 EKFQTEIGNFQK
+424 EKFQTEIKNFQK

-443 ALGSDHI
+443 ALGNDHI

-477 DYGKKQDKALDGET
+477 DYGKKQDKALDGEV
-491 KTTLQGSL
+491 KTTLQGNL

-510 NFKYTNV
+510 NFKYTNA
-517 SKSPDKGL
+517 SKSPDKGVS
-525 GATNGVSHL
+525 ATNGVSHL

-548 LNNLAITNYIRRDL
+548 LNNLAITNYIRRGL

-596 FNKAVAEAKNTGNY
+596 FNQAVAEAKNTGNY

-621 KSLRKRES
+621 KSLRKREH

-634 AKKLESRNDN
+634 EKKLESRNDN

-682 KGVRSELSDKLENIN
+682 KGIRSELSDKLENIN
-697 KNLKDFGKSFDEL
+697 KNLKHFGKSFDEL

-748 NAALNDFKNGKNK
+748 NAALNDFKNGKNN
-761 DFSKVTQAKSDLENS
+761 DLSKVTQAKSDLENS

-788 KVDNLNQAVS
+788 KVDKLNQAVS
-798 ETKLTGNFSKVEQ
+798 ETKLTGDFSKVEQ

-822 LGKNSDLQFVR
+822 QKNESFNVGKNSDLQSVR
-833 DGVRGT
+833 DSVRGT
-839 LVGNGLSKTEATT
+839 LVGNGLSKTEATK
-852 LTKNFSDIRK
+852 LSKNFSDIRK

-869 GKSNNNNNGLK
+869 GKSNSNGLK

-902 EPIYAQVARK
+902 EPIYAQVAK
-912 MSVKIDQLNEAAS
+912 KVSAKIDQLNEATS

-945 GFSGAGQ
+945 GFSGAGR
-952 SASPEEPIYAQVA
+952 SASPE
-965 KKVSAKI
+965 
-972 DQLNESASAINRKI
+972 
-986 DRINKIASAGKGVG
+986 
-1000 GFSGAGQSASPEEP
+1000 
-1014 IYAQVA
+1014 
-1020 KKVRAKID
+1020 
-1028 QLNESASAI
+1028 
-1037 NRKMDR
+1037 
-1043 INKIAS
+1043 
-1049 AGKGVGGFRGAGQ
+1049 
-1062 SASPEE
+1062 
-1068 PIYAQ
+1068 
-1073 VAKKVRAKIDQ
+1073 
-1084 LNESASAINR
+1084 
-1094 KMDRINKIASAGKGV
+1094 
-1109 GGFSGAGQSAS
+1109 
-1120 PEEPLYA
+1120 
-1127 QVAKKVRAKID
+1127 
-1138 QLNESASAI
+1138 
-1147 NRKIDRINKIA
+1147 
-1158 SAGKGVGGF
+1158 
-1167 RGAGQSASP
+1167 
-1176 EEPIYAQVAKKVSA
+1176 
-1190 KIDQLNES
+1190 
-1198 ASAINRKMDRINK
+1198 
-1211 IASAG
+1211 
-1216 KGVGGFSGAG
+1216 
-1226 QSASPEEPLYAQV
+1226 
-1239 AKKVSAKIDQLNESA
+1239 
-1254 SAINRKIDRI
+1254 
-1264 NKIASAGKGVG
+1264 
-1275 GFSGAGQSASPE
+1275 
-1287 EPLYAQVAKK
+1287 
-1297 VRAKIDQ
+1297 
-1304 LNESAS
+1304 
-1310 AINRKMDRI
+1310 
-1319 NKIASAGKGVG
+1319 
-1330 GFRGAGQSA
+1330 
-1339 SPEEPLYAQ
+1339 
-1348 VAKKVSA
+1348 
-1355 KIDQLN
+1355 
-1361 ESASAINRKIDRIN
+1361 
-1375 KIASAGKGVG
+1375 
-1385 GFRGAGQSASPEEP
+1385 
-1399 LYAQVAKK
+1399 
-1407 VRAKIDQ
+1407 
-1414 LNESASAINRKIDRI
+1414 
-1429 NKIAS
+1429 
-1434 AGKGVGGFRG
+1434 
-1444 AGQSASPEE
+1444 
-1453 PLYAQV
+1453 
-1459 AKKVRAKIDQL
+1459 
-1470 NESASAINRK
+1470 
-1480 IDRINK
+1480 
-1486 IASAGKG
+1486 
-1493 VGGFSGAGQ
+1493 
-1502 SASPEEPLYAQVAK
+1502 
-1516 KVRAKIDQLN
+1516 
-1526 ESASA
+1526 
-1531 INRKMDRINKIASAG
+1531 
-1546 KGVGGFRGAGQSASP
+1546 
-1561 EEPLYAQVAKKV
+1561 
-1573 SAKIDQLNESA
+1573 
-1584 SAINRKMDRIN
+1584 
-1595 KIASAGKGVGGFRG
+1595 
-1609 AGQSASPE
+1609 
-1617 EPIYAQVAK
+1617 
-1626 KVSAKIDQLNESASA
+1626 
-1641 INRKMDRINKIASA
+1641 
-1655 GKGVGGFRGAGQSAS
+1655 
-1670 PEEPLYAQVAKKVS
+1670 
-1684 AKIDQLNESASAI
+1684 
-1697 NRKIDRINKIASAGK
+1697 
-1712 GVGGFSGA
+1712 
-1720 GQSASPEEPIYAQV
+1720 
-1734 AKKVSAKI
+1734 
-1742 DQLNESAS
+1742 
-1750 AINRKIDRI
+1750 
-1759 NKIASAGK
+1759 
-1767 GVGGFSGAGQSA
+1767 
-1779 SPEPIYATI
+1779 EPIYATI

-1795 AGFSLR
+1795 AGFPLR
-1801 RSAAVNDLSKVGLSR
+1801 RSAGINDLSKVGLSR

-1827 NQAVSEAKAGHF
+1827 NQAVSEAKTGHF
-1839 DKLEQK
+1839 GKLEQT

-1883 HTRINSNVQSG
+1883 HTRINSNVKNG
-1894 TINEKATG
+1894 TVNEKATG

-1922 NVGSAH
+1922 NVGSAN

-1964 SFVQFLTNTFSTGSY
+1964 SFVQFLTNTFSAGAY

>member
-6 IDQTTTPDQTLNQ
+6 IDQTPNQ

-27 INNLQAAFI
+27 INNLQVAFI

-73 YANKAIKNPTKK
+73 YANKAIKNPAKK

-131 LQKDPSKINTQ
+131 LQKDPSNINTQ
-142 QIQNFMENI
+142 QIRNFMENI

-185 EKFMGV
+185 QKFMGV
-191 FDEFLKARQ
+191 FDESLKERQ

-208 TGGDWLDIFL
+208 AGGDWLDIFL

-231 ETLHQEP
+231 ETLNQEP
-238 RPDFEQNIATT
+238 RPDFEQNLATT

-264 DERGNFSKFTLG
+264 DERGNFFKFTLG
-276 DMEMLDVEGVAD
+276 DVEMLDVEGVAD

-309 MGSHSGI
+309 MGSHSSI

-343 KNQQGSNVATLIN
+343 KDQQGSNVATLIN

-370 ENGIKNPSFYLY
+370 ENGIKNPGFYLY
-382 KQDQLTGL
+382 KEDQLTGL

-411 NNAKLDNLSEKEK
+411 NNAKLENLSEKEK
-424 EKFQTEIGNFQK
+424 EKFRTESENFQK

-443 ALGSDHI
+443 ALGNDHV

-457 PKHLALVTE
+457 NKHLALVTE
-466 FGNGEVSYTLK
+466 FGNGELSYTLK

-491 KTTLQGSL
+491 KTTLQGNL

-510 NFKYTNV
+510 NFKYTNA
-517 SKSPDKGL
+517 SKSPDKGV

-562 EDKLWAKGLSPQE
+562 EDKLWAKGLSSQE
-575 ANKLIKDFLNSNKEL
+575 ADKLIKDFLNSNKEM

-610 DEVKK
+610 DGVKK

-621 KSLRKRES
+621 KSLRKREH

-673 RAAAFDPNL
+673 RAVAFDPNL
-682 KGVRSELSDKLENIN
+682 KGIRSELSDKLENIN

-748 NAALNDFKNGKNK
+748 NAALNDFKNGKNN

-788 KVDNLNQAVS
+788 KVDNLNQAVL
-798 ETKLTGNFSKVEQ
+798 ETKSTGDFSKVEQ
-811 ALAELKNLSLD
+811 ALAELKSLSLD
-822 LGKNSDLQFVR
+822 QKNESFNVGKNSDLQSVR
-833 DGVRGT
+833 DSVRGT
-839 LVGNGLSKTEATT
+839 LVGNGLSKTEATK
-852 LTKNFSDIRK
+852 LSKNFSDIRK

-869 GKSNNNNNGLK
+869 GKSNSNGLK

-902 EPIYAQVARK
+902 EPIYAQVAK
-912 MSVKIDQLNEAAS
+912 KVSAKIDQFNEATS

-945 GFSGAGQ
+945 GFSGAG
-952 SASPEEPIYAQVA
+952 
-965 KKVSAKI
+965 
-972 DQLNESASAINRKI
+972 R
-986 DRINKIASAGKGVG
+986 
-1000 GFSGAGQSASPEEP
+1000 
-1014 IYAQVA
+1014 
-1020 KKVRAKID
+1020 
-1028 QLNESASAI
+1028 
-1037 NRKMDR
+1037 
-1043 INKIAS
+1043 
-1049 AGKGVGGFRGAGQ
+1049 
-1062 SASPEE
+1062 
-1068 PIYAQ
+1068 
-1073 VAKKVRAKIDQ
+1073 
-1084 LNESASAINR
+1084 
-1094 KMDRINKIASAGKGV
+1094 
-1109 GGFSGAGQSAS
+1109 
-1120 PEEPLYA
+1120 
-1127 QVAKKVRAKID
+1127 
-1138 QLNESASAI
+1138 
-1147 NRKIDRINKIA
+1147 
-1158 SAGKGVGGF
+1158 
-1167 RGAGQSASP
+1167 
-1176 EEPIYAQVAKKVSA
+1176 
-1190 KIDQLNES
+1190 
-1198 ASAINRKMDRINK
+1198 
-1211 IASAG
+1211 
-1216 KGVGGFSGAG
+1216 
-1226 QSASPEEPLYAQV
+1226 
-1239 AKKVSAKIDQLNESA
+1239 
-1254 SAINRKIDRI
+1254 
-1264 NKIASAGKGVG
+1264 
-1275 GFSGAGQSASPE
+1275 
-1287 EPLYAQVAKK
+1287 
-1297 VRAKIDQ
+1297 
-1304 LNESAS
+1304 
-1310 AINRKMDRI
+1310 
-1319 NKIASAGKGVG
+1319 
-1330 GFRGAGQSA
+1330 
-1339 SPEEPLYAQ
+1339 
-1348 VAKKVSA
+1348 
-1355 KIDQLN
+1355 
-1361 ESASAINRKIDRIN
+1361 
-1375 KIASAGKGVG
+1375 
-1385 GFRGAGQSASPEEP
+1385 
-1399 LYAQVAKK
+1399 
-1407 VRAKIDQ
+1407 
-1414 LNESASAINRKIDRI
+1414 
-1429 NKIAS
+1429 
-1434 AGKGVGGFRG
+1434 
-1444 AGQSASPEE
+1444 
-1453 PLYAQV
+1453 
-1459 AKKVRAKIDQL
+1459 
-1470 NESASAINRK
+1470 
-1480 IDRINK
+1480 
-1486 IASAGKG
+1486 
-1493 VGGFSGAGQ
+1493 
-1502 SASPEEPLYAQVAK
+1502 
-1516 KVRAKIDQLN
+1516 
-1526 ESASA
+1526 
-1531 INRKMDRINKIASAG
+1531 
-1546 KGVGGFRGAGQSASP
+1546 
-1561 EEPLYAQVAKKV
+1561 
-1573 SAKIDQLNESA
+1573 
-1584 SAINRKMDRIN
+1584 
-1595 KIASAGKGVGGFRG
+1595 
-1609 AGQSASPE
+1609 
-1617 EPIYAQVAK
+1617 
-1626 KVSAKIDQLNESASA
+1626 
-1641 INRKMDRINKIASA
+1641 
-1655 GKGVGGFRGAGQSAS
+1655 
-1670 PEEPLYAQVAKKVS
+1670 
-1684 AKIDQLNESASAI
+1684 
-1697 NRKIDRINKIASAGK
+1697 
-1712 GVGGFSGA
+1712 
-1720 GQSASPEEPIYAQV
+1720 
-1734 AKKVSAKI
+1734 
-1742 DQLNESAS
+1742 
-1750 AINRKIDRI
+1750 
-1759 NKIASAGK
+1759 
-1767 GVGGFSGAGQSA
+1767 SA

-1795 AGFSLR
+1795 AGFPLR
-1801 RSAAVNDLSKVGLSR
+1801 RSAGVDDLNKVGLSR

-1821 RRIGDL
+1821 RRISDL
-1827 NQAVSEAKAGHF
+1827 NQAVSEAKTGHF
-1839 DKLEQK
+1839 DNLEQK

-1872 QAKLDNYATNS
+1872 QVKLDNYATNS
-1883 HTRINSNVQSG
+1883 HTHINSNVKNG
-1894 TINEKATG
+1894 AINEKATG

-1922 NVGSAH
+1922 NVGSVP
-1928 LSEYDKIGF
+1928 LSAYDNIGF

-1954 LNNAVKDIKS
+1954 LNSAIKDIKS
-1964 SFVQFLTNTFSTGSY
+1964 GFVQFLTNTFSQGSY
-1979 SLMKANVEHGVKNTT
+1979 SLAKANAELGVKNINT

>member
-1 MTNET
+1 MTNEA
-6 IDQTTTPDQTLNQ
+6 IDQTTTPDQTPSQ

-27 INNLQAAFI
+27 INNLQVAFLE
-36 KVDNAVA
+36 VDNAVA

-73 YANKAIKNPTKK
+73 YANKAIKNPAKK

-142 QIQNFMENI
+142 QIRNFMENI

-185 EKFMGV
+185 QKFMGV
-191 FDEFLKARQ
+191 FDESLKERQ

-208 TGGDWLDIFL
+208 SGGDWLDIFL

-238 RPDFEQNIATT
+238 RPDFEQNLATT

-276 DMEMLDVEGVAD
+276 DMEMLDVEGIAD

-309 MGSHSGI
+309 MGGHSNI

-343 KNQQGSNVATLIN
+343 KDQQGSNVATLIN
-356 AHLNNGSGLVIAGN
+356 THLHNGSGLVIAGN
-370 ENGIKNPSFYLY
+370 EDGIKNPSFYLY
-382 KQDQLTGL
+382 KEDQLTGL
-390 KQALSQ
+390 KQAMSQ
-396 EEIQNKVDFMEFLAQ
+396 EEIQNKVDFMEFLAR

-424 EKFQTEIGNFQK
+424 EKFQTEIENFQK

-443 ALGSDHI
+443 ALGNDHV

-477 DYGKKQDKALDGET
+477 DYGKKQDKALDGEV
-491 KTTLQGSL
+491 KTTLQGNL
-499 KYDGVMFVDYS
+499 KYEGMMFVDYS
-510 NFKYTNV
+510 NFKYTNA
-517 SKSPDKGL
+517 SKSPDKGV

-548 LNNLAITNYIRRDL
+548 LNNFAITNYIRRDL

-575 ANKLIKDFLNSNKEL
+575 ANKLIKDFLSNNKEL
-590 VGKVSN
+590 LGKVSN

-621 KSLRKRES
+621 KSLRKREH

-682 KGVRSELSDKLENIN
+682 KGIRSELSDKLENIN

-710 KNGKNNDFSKAEETL
+710 KNGNNKDFSKAEETL

-748 NAALNDFKNGKNK
+748 NAALNDFKNGKNS

-798 ETKLTGNFSKVEQ
+798 ETKLTGDFSKVEQ
-811 ALAELKNLSLD
+811 ALAELKSLSLD
-822 LGKNSDLQFVR
+822 QKNESFNVGKNSDLQSVR
-833 DGVRGT
+833 DSVRGT
-839 LVGNGLSKTEATT
+839 LVGNGLSKTEATK
-852 LTKNFSDIRK
+852 LSKNFSDIRK

-869 GKSNNNNNGLK
+869 GKSNSNGLK

-891 KKKAGQATSPE
+891 KKK
-902 EPIYAQVARK
+902 
-912 MSVKIDQLNEAAS
+912 
-925 AINRKIDRINKIA
+925 
-938 SAGKGVG
+938 
-945 GFSGAGQ
+945 AGQ

-972 DQLNESASAINRKI
+972 DQLNEATSAINRKI

-1000 GFSGAGQSASPEEP
+1000 GFSGAG
-1014 IYAQVA
+1014 
-1020 KKVRAKID
+1020 R
-1028 QLNESASAI
+1028 
-1037 NRKMDR
+1037 
-1043 INKIAS
+1043 
-1049 AGKGVGGFRGAGQ
+1049 
-1062 SASPEE
+1062 
-1068 PIYAQ
+1068 
-1073 VAKKVRAKIDQ
+1073 
-1084 LNESASAINR
+1084 
-1094 KMDRINKIASAGKGV
+1094 
-1109 GGFSGAGQSAS
+1109 
-1120 PEEPLYA
+1120 
-1127 QVAKKVRAKID
+1127 
-1138 QLNESASAI
+1138 
-1147 NRKIDRINKIA
+1147 
-1158 SAGKGVGGF
+1158 
-1167 RGAGQSASP
+1167 
-1176 EEPIYAQVAKKVSA
+1176 
-1190 KIDQLNES
+1190 
-1198 ASAINRKMDRINK
+1198 
-1211 IASAG
+1211 
-1216 KGVGGFSGAG
+1216 
-1226 QSASPEEPLYAQV
+1226 
-1239 AKKVSAKIDQLNESA
+1239 
-1254 SAINRKIDRI
+1254 
-1264 NKIASAGKGVG
+1264 
-1275 GFSGAGQSASPE
+1275 
-1287 EPLYAQVAKK
+1287 
-1297 VRAKIDQ
+1297 
-1304 LNESAS
+1304 
-1310 AINRKMDRI
+1310 
-1319 NKIASAGKGVG
+1319 
-1330 GFRGAGQSA
+1330 
-1339 SPEEPLYAQ
+1339 
-1348 VAKKVSA
+1348 
-1355 KIDQLN
+1355 
-1361 ESASAINRKIDRIN
+1361 
-1375 KIASAGKGVG
+1375 
-1385 GFRGAGQSASPEEP
+1385 
-1399 LYAQVAKK
+1399 
-1407 VRAKIDQ
+1407 
-1414 LNESASAINRKIDRI
+1414 
-1429 NKIAS
+1429 
-1434 AGKGVGGFRG
+1434 
-1444 AGQSASPEE
+1444 
-1453 PLYAQV
+1453 
-1459 AKKVRAKIDQL
+1459 
-1470 NESASAINRK
+1470 
-1480 IDRINK
+1480 
-1486 IASAGKG
+1486 
-1493 VGGFSGAGQ
+1493 
-1502 SASPEEPLYAQVAK
+1502 
-1516 KVRAKIDQLN
+1516 
-1526 ESASA
+1526 
-1531 INRKMDRINKIASAG
+1531 
-1546 KGVGGFRGAGQSASP
+1546 
-1561 EEPLYAQVAKKV
+1561 
-1573 SAKIDQLNESA
+1573 
-1584 SAINRKMDRIN
+1584 
-1595 KIASAGKGVGGFRG
+1595 
-1609 AGQSASPE
+1609 
-1617 EPIYAQVAK
+1617 
-1626 KVSAKIDQLNESASA
+1626 
-1641 INRKMDRINKIASA
+1641 
-1655 GKGVGGFRGAGQSAS
+1655 
-1670 PEEPLYAQVAKKVS
+1670 
-1684 AKIDQLNESASAI
+1684 
-1697 NRKIDRINKIASAGK
+1697 
-1712 GVGGFSGA
+1712 
-1720 GQSASPEEPIYAQV
+1720 
-1734 AKKVSAKI
+1734 
-1742 DQLNESAS
+1742 
-1750 AINRKIDRI
+1750 
-1759 NKIASAGK
+1759 
-1767 GVGGFSGAGQSA
+1767 SA

-1795 AGFSLR
+1795 AGFPLR
-1801 RSAAVNDLSKVGLSR
+1801 RYAAVNDLSKVGLSR

-1827 NQAVSEAKAGHF
+1827 SQAVSEAKTGHF
-1839 DKLEQK
+1839 DNLEQK

-1855 NALKLWV
+1855 NAVKLWV

-1883 HTRINSNVQSG
+1883 HTRINSNVKNG
-1894 TINEKATG
+1894 AINEKATG

-1922 NVGSAH
+1922 NVGSAP
-1928 LSEYDKIGF
+1928 LSDYDNIGF

-1954 LNNAVKDIKS
+1954 LNSAIKDIKS
-1964 SFVQFLTNTFSTGSY
+1964 NFVQFLTNTFSAGSY
-1979 SLMKANVEHGVKNTT
+1979 SLVKANAEFGVKNINT
-1994 KGGFQKS
+1994 KSGFQKS

>member
-6 IDQTTTPDQTLNQ
+6 IDQTTTPDQTLNP

-27 INNLQAAFI
+27 INNLQVAFLE
-36 KVDNAVA
+36 VDSAVA
-43 SFDPDQKPIVDKNDR
+43 SFDPDQKPIVDKNDK

-73 YANKAIKNPTKK
+73 YANKAIKNPAKK

-105 IAVDSSVDSFK
+105 IAVDSSVESFK

-142 QIQNFMENI
+142 QIRNFMENI

-185 EKFMGV
+185 QKFMGV
-191 FDEFLKARQ
+191 FDESLKERQ

-208 TGGDWLDIFL
+208 AGGDWLDIFL

-238 RPDFEQNIATT
+238 RPDFEQNLATT

-264 DERGNFSKFTLG
+264 DERGNFFKFTLG

-309 MGSHSGI
+309 MGGHSNI

-330 PEARHDW
+330 PGARHDW

-370 ENGIKNPSFYLY
+370 EDGIKNPSFYLY
-382 KQDQLTGL
+382 KEDQLTGL
-390 KQALSQ
+390 KQAMSQ

-424 EKFQTEIGNFQK
+424 EKFQTEIEYFQK

-443 ALGSDHI
+443 ALGNDHV

-477 DYGKKQDKALDGET
+477 DYGKKQDKALDGEV

-499 KYDGVMFVDYS
+499 KYDGLMFVNYS
-510 NFKYTNV
+510 NFKYTNA
-517 SKSPDKGL
+517 SKSPDKGV

-534 EANFSKVAVFNLPN
+534 EANLSKVAVFNLPN

-562 EDKLWAKGLSPQE
+562 EDKLWSKGLSPQE
-575 ANKLIKDFLNSNKEL
+575 VNKLIKDFLNSNKEL
-590 VGKVSN
+590 LGKVSN

-621 KSLRKRES
+621 KSLRKREH

-682 KGVRSELSDKLENIN
+682 KGVRNELSDKLENIN

-788 KVDNLNQAVS
+788 KVENLNQAVS
-798 ETKLTGNFSKVEQ
+798 ETKLTGDFSKVEQ

-822 LGKNSDLQFVR
+822 QKNESFNVGKNSDLQSVR
-833 DGVRGT
+833 DSVRGT
-839 LVGNGLSKTEATT
+839 LVGNGLSKTEATK
-852 LTKNFSDIRK
+852 LSKNFSDIRK

-869 GKSNNNNNGLK
+869 GKSNSNGLK

-902 EPIYAQVARK
+902 EPIYAQVNKKKAGQAASPEEPIYTQVAKKVNARIDRLNK
-912 MSVKIDQLNEAAS
+912 IASTINGKIDQLNRTAS
-925 AINRKIDRINKIA
+925 AN
-938 SAGKGVG
+938 KGVG
-945 GFSGAGQ
+945 GFSGAG
-952 SASPEEPIYAQVA
+952 
-965 KKVSAKI
+965 
-972 DQLNESASAINRKI
+972 R
-986 DRINKIASAGKGVG
+986 
-1000 GFSGAGQSASPEEP
+1000 
-1014 IYAQVA
+1014 
-1020 KKVRAKID
+1020 
-1028 QLNESASAI
+1028 
-1037 NRKMDR
+1037 
-1043 INKIAS
+1043 
-1049 AGKGVGGFRGAGQ
+1049 
-1062 SASPEE
+1062 
-1068 PIYAQ
+1068 
-1073 VAKKVRAKIDQ
+1073 
-1084 LNESASAINR
+1084 
-1094 KMDRINKIASAGKGV
+1094 
-1109 GGFSGAGQSAS
+1109 
-1120 PEEPLYA
+1120 
-1127 QVAKKVRAKID
+1127 
-1138 QLNESASAI
+1138 
-1147 NRKIDRINKIA
+1147 
-1158 SAGKGVGGF
+1158 
-1167 RGAGQSASP
+1167 
-1176 EEPIYAQVAKKVSA
+1176 
-1190 KIDQLNES
+1190 
-1198 ASAINRKMDRINK
+1198 
-1211 IASAG
+1211 
-1216 KGVGGFSGAG
+1216 
-1226 QSASPEEPLYAQV
+1226 
-1239 AKKVSAKIDQLNESA
+1239 
-1254 SAINRKIDRI
+1254 
-1264 NKIASAGKGVG
+1264 
-1275 GFSGAGQSASPE
+1275 
-1287 EPLYAQVAKK
+1287 
-1297 VRAKIDQ
+1297 
-1304 LNESAS
+1304 
-1310 AINRKMDRI
+1310 
-1319 NKIASAGKGVG
+1319 
-1330 GFRGAGQSA
+1330 
-1339 SPEEPLYAQ
+1339 
-1348 VAKKVSA
+1348 
-1355 KIDQLN
+1355 
-1361 ESASAINRKIDRIN
+1361 
-1375 KIASAGKGVG
+1375 
-1385 GFRGAGQSASPEEP
+1385 
-1399 LYAQVAKK
+1399 
-1407 VRAKIDQ
+1407 
-1414 LNESASAINRKIDRI
+1414 
-1429 NKIAS
+1429 
-1434 AGKGVGGFRG
+1434 
-1444 AGQSASPEE
+1444 
-1453 PLYAQV
+1453 
-1459 AKKVRAKIDQL
+1459 
-1470 NESASAINRK
+1470 
-1480 IDRINK
+1480 
-1486 IASAGKG
+1486 
-1493 VGGFSGAGQ
+1493 
-1502 SASPEEPLYAQVAK
+1502 
-1516 KVRAKIDQLN
+1516 
-1526 ESASA
+1526 
-1531 INRKMDRINKIASAG
+1531 
-1546 KGVGGFRGAGQSASP
+1546 
-1561 EEPLYAQVAKKV
+1561 
-1573 SAKIDQLNESA
+1573 
-1584 SAINRKMDRIN
+1584 
-1595 KIASAGKGVGGFRG
+1595 
-1609 AGQSASPE
+1609 
-1617 EPIYAQVAK
+1617 
-1626 KVSAKIDQLNESASA
+1626 
-1641 INRKMDRINKIASA
+1641 
-1655 GKGVGGFRGAGQSAS
+1655 
-1670 PEEPLYAQVAKKVS
+1670 
-1684 AKIDQLNESASAI
+1684 
-1697 NRKIDRINKIASAGK
+1697 
-1712 GVGGFSGA
+1712 
-1720 GQSASPEEPIYAQV
+1720 
-1734 AKKVSAKI
+1734 
-1742 DQLNESAS
+1742 
-1750 AINRKIDRI
+1750 
-1759 NKIASAGK
+1759 
-1767 GVGGFSGAGQSA
+1767 SA

-1795 AGFSLR
+1795 AGFPLKR
-1801 RSAAVNDLSKVGLSR
+1801 YAGVNDLSKVGLSR

-1827 NQAVSEAKAGHF
+1827 NQAVSEAKTGHF
-1839 DKLEQK
+1839 DNLEQK

-1855 NALKLWV
+1855 NAVKLWV

-1883 HTRINSNVQSG
+1883 HIRINSNVQNG
-1894 TINEKATG
+1894 GINEKVTG

-1964 SFVQFLTNTFSTGSY
+1964 NFVQFLTNAFSTGAY
-1979 SLMKANVEHGVKNTT
+1979 NLMKANVELGIKNTNT
-1994 KGGFQKS
+1994 KSGFQKS

>member
-6 IDQTTTPDQTLNQ
+6 IDQTTTPDQTLNP

-27 INNLQAAFI
+27 INNLQVAFL
-36 KVDNAVA
+36 KVDSAVA
-43 SFDPDQKPIVDKNDR
+43 SYDPDQKPIVDKNDR

-73 YANKAIKNPTKK
+73 YANKAIKNPAKK

-185 EKFMGV
+185 QKFMGV
-191 FDEFLKARQ
+191 FDESLKERQ

-208 TGGDWLDIFL
+208 ARDWLDIFL

-238 RPDFEQNIATT
+238 RPDFEQNLATT

-309 MGSHSGI
+309 MGGHSSI

-343 KNQQGSNVATLIN
+343 KDQQGSNVATLIN

-382 KQDQLTGL
+382 KEDQLTGL
-390 KQALSQ
+390 KQAMSQ
-396 EEIQNKVDFMEFLAQ
+396 EEIQNKVDFMEFLAK

-424 EKFQTEIGNFQK
+424 EKFQTEIENFQK

-443 ALGSDHI
+443 ALGNDHV

-457 PKHLALVTE
+457 NKHLALVTE
-466 FGNGEVSYTLK
+466 FSNGEVSYTLK
-477 DYGKKQDKALDGET
+477 DYGKKQDKALDGEV

-510 NFKYTNV
+510 NFKYTNA
-517 SKSPDKGL
+517 SKSPDKGV

-575 ANKLIKDFLNSNKEL
+575 VDKLIKDFLNSNKEL
-590 VGKVSN
+590 LGKVSN
-596 FNKAVAEAKNTGNY
+596 FNQAVAEAKNTGNY

-621 KSLRKRES
+621 KSLRKREH

-788 KVDNLNQAVS
+788 KVENLNQAVS
-798 ETKLTGNFSKVEQ
+798 ETKLTGDFSKVEQ

-822 LGKNSDLQFVR
+822 QKNESFNVRKNSDLQFVR
-833 DGVRGT
+833 DSVRGT
-839 LVGNGLSKTEATT
+839 LVGNGLSKTEATK
-852 LTKNFSDIRK
+852 LSKNFSDIRK

-869 GKSNNNNNGLK
+869 GKSNSDGLK

-891 KKKAGQATSPE
+891 KKKSGQA
-902 EPIYAQVARK
+902 
-912 MSVKIDQLNEAAS
+912 
-925 AINRKIDRINKIA
+925 
-938 SAGKGVG
+938 
-945 GFSGAGQ
+945 
-952 SASPEEPIYAQVA
+952 ASPEEPIYAQVA

-972 DQLNESASAINRKI
+972 DQLNEAT
-986 DRINKIASAGKGVG
+986 
-1000 GFSGAGQSASPEEP
+1000 
-1014 IYAQVA
+1014 
-1020 KKVRAKID
+1020 
-1028 QLNESASAI
+1028 
-1037 NRKMDR
+1037 
-1043 INKIAS
+1043 
-1049 AGKGVGGFRGAGQ
+1049 
-1062 SASPEE
+1062 
-1068 PIYAQ
+1068 
-1073 VAKKVRAKIDQ
+1073 
-1084 LNESASAINR
+1084 
-1094 KMDRINKIASAGKGV
+1094 
-1109 GGFSGAGQSAS
+1109 
-1120 PEEPLYA
+1120 
-1127 QVAKKVRAKID
+1127 
-1138 QLNESASAI
+1138 
-1147 NRKIDRINKIA
+1147 
-1158 SAGKGVGGF
+1158 
-1167 RGAGQSASP
+1167 
-1176 EEPIYAQVAKKVSA
+1176 
-1190 KIDQLNES
+1190 
-1198 ASAINRKMDRINK
+1198 
-1211 IASAG
+1211 
-1216 KGVGGFSGAG
+1216 
-1226 QSASPEEPLYAQV
+1226 
-1239 AKKVSAKIDQLNESA
+1239 
-1254 SAINRKIDRI
+1254 
-1264 NKIASAGKGVG
+1264 
-1275 GFSGAGQSASPE
+1275 
-1287 EPLYAQVAKK
+1287 
-1297 VRAKIDQ
+1297 
-1304 LNESAS
+1304 
-1310 AINRKMDRI
+1310 
-1319 NKIASAGKGVG
+1319 
-1330 GFRGAGQSA
+1330 
-1339 SPEEPLYAQ
+1339 
-1348 VAKKVSA
+1348 
-1355 KIDQLN
+1355 
-1361 ESASAINRKIDRIN
+1361 
-1375 KIASAGKGVG
+1375 
-1385 GFRGAGQSASPEEP
+1385 
-1399 LYAQVAKK
+1399 
-1407 VRAKIDQ
+1407 
-1414 LNESASAINRKIDRI
+1414 
-1429 NKIAS
+1429 
-1434 AGKGVGGFRG
+1434 
-1444 AGQSASPEE
+1444 
-1453 PLYAQV
+1453 
-1459 AKKVRAKIDQL
+1459 
-1470 NESASAINRK
+1470 
-1480 IDRINK
+1480 
-1486 IASAGKG
+1486 
-1493 VGGFSGAGQ
+1493 
-1502 SASPEEPLYAQVAK
+1502 
-1516 KVRAKIDQLN
+1516 
-1526 ESASA
+1526 
-1531 INRKMDRINKIASAG
+1531 
-1546 KGVGGFRGAGQSASP
+1546 
-1561 EEPLYAQVAKKV
+1561 
-1573 SAKIDQLNESA
+1573 
-1584 SAINRKMDRIN
+1584 
-1595 KIASAGKGVGGFRG
+1595 
-1609 AGQSASPE
+1609 
-1617 EPIYAQVAK
+1617 
-1626 KVSAKIDQLNESASA
+1626 
-1641 INRKMDRINKIASA
+1641 
-1655 GKGVGGFRGAGQSAS
+1655 
-1670 PEEPLYAQVAKKVS
+1670 
-1684 AKIDQLNESASAI
+1684 
-1697 NRKIDRINKIASAGK
+1697 
-1712 GVGGFSGA
+1712 
-1720 GQSASPEEPIYAQV
+1720 
-1734 AKKVSAKI
+1734 
-1742 DQLNESAS
+1742 S

-1795 AGFSLR
+1795 AGFPLR
-1801 RSAAVNDLSKVGLSR
+1801 RYAGVGDLSKVGLSR

-1827 NQAVSEAKAGHF
+1827 NQAVSEAKTGHF
-1839 DKLEQK
+1839 GNLEQK

-1862 ESAKQVPTGL
+1862 ESAKQVPIGL

-1883 HTRINSNVQSG
+1883 HTRINSNVQKG

-1902 MLTQKNPEWLKLVND
+1902 MLMQKNPEWLKLVND

-1954 LNNAVKDIKS
+1954 LNSVVKDIKS
-1964 SFVQFLTNTFSTGSY
+1964 GFVQFLTNTFSAGSY
-1979 SLMKANVEHGVKNTT
+1979 SLAKANAELGVKNINT
-1994 KGGFQKS
+1994 KSGFQKS

>member
-6 IDQTTTPDQTLNQ
+6 IDQTTNQ

-27 INNLQAAFI
+27 INNLQVAFI
-36 KVDNAVA
+36 KVDSAVA

-191 FDEFLKARQ
+191 FDESLKERQ

-208 TGGDWLDIFL
+208 SGGDWLDIFL
-218 SFVFNKKQSSDLK
+218 SLVFNKKQSSDLK
-231 ETLHQEP
+231 ETLNQEP
-238 RPDFEQNIATT
+238 RPDFEQNLATT

-276 DMEMLDVEGVAD
+276 DVEMLDVEGVAD

-309 MGSHSGI
+309 MGGHSNI

-343 KNQQGSNVATLIN
+343 KDQQGSNVATLIN
-356 AHLNNGSGLVIAGN
+356 AHLHNGSGLIIAGN

-382 KQDQLTGL
+382 KEDQPTGL

-396 EEIQNKVDFMEFLAQ
+396 EEIQNKVDFMEFLAK

-424 EKFQTEIGNFQK
+424 EKFQTEIENFQK

-443 ALGSDHI
+443 ALGNDHI

-477 DYGKKQDKALDGET
+477 DYGKKQDKALDGEV

-499 KYDGVMFVDYS
+499 KYDGVMFVNYS
-510 NFKYTNV
+510 NFKYTNA
-517 SKSPDKGL
+517 SKSPDKGV

-534 EANFSKVAVFNLPN
+534 EANFSKVAVFSLPN
-548 LNNLAITNYIRRDL
+548 LNNLAITSHIRRDL

-575 ANKLIKDFLNSNKEL
+575 ANKLIKDFLNSNKEM

-621 KSLRKRES
+621 KSLRKREH

-634 AKKLESRNDN
+634 VKKLESRNDN
-644 KNRMEAKAQANSQK
+644 KNGMEAKAQANSQK

-673 RAAAFDPNL
+673 RIAAFDPNL
-682 KGVRSELSDKLENIN
+682 KGIRSELSDKLENIN
-697 KNLKDFGKSFDEL
+697 KNLKDFGKSFDEF

-725 KALKDSVKDLGINP
+725 KALKDSVKDLDINP

-798 ETKLTGNFSKVEQ
+798 ETKLTGDFSRVEQ
-811 ALAELKNLSLD
+811 VLAELKNLSLD
-822 LGKNSDLQFVR
+822 QKNESFNVGKNSDLQSVR
-833 DGVRGT
+833 DSVRGT

-852 LTKNFSDIRK
+852 LSKNFSDIRK
-862 ELSEKLF
+862 ELNEKLF
-869 GKSNNNNNGLK
+869 GNSNNNNNGLK

-902 EPIYAQVARK
+902 EPIYAQVAK
-912 MSVKIDQLNEAAS
+912 KVSAKIDQLNEATS

-945 GFSGAGQ
+945 GFSGAG
-952 SASPEEPIYAQVA
+952 
-965 KKVSAKI
+965 
-972 DQLNESASAINRKI
+972 R
-986 DRINKIASAGKGVG
+986 
-1000 GFSGAGQSASPEEP
+1000 
-1014 IYAQVA
+1014 
-1020 KKVRAKID
+1020 
-1028 QLNESASAI
+1028 
-1037 NRKMDR
+1037 
-1043 INKIAS
+1043 
-1049 AGKGVGGFRGAGQ
+1049 
-1062 SASPEE
+1062 
-1068 PIYAQ
+1068 
-1073 VAKKVRAKIDQ
+1073 
-1084 LNESASAINR
+1084 
-1094 KMDRINKIASAGKGV
+1094 
-1109 GGFSGAGQSAS
+1109 
-1120 PEEPLYA
+1120 
-1127 QVAKKVRAKID
+1127 
-1138 QLNESASAI
+1138 
-1147 NRKIDRINKIA
+1147 
-1158 SAGKGVGGF
+1158 
-1167 RGAGQSASP
+1167 
-1176 EEPIYAQVAKKVSA
+1176 
-1190 KIDQLNES
+1190 
-1198 ASAINRKMDRINK
+1198 
-1211 IASAG
+1211 
-1216 KGVGGFSGAG
+1216 
-1226 QSASPEEPLYAQV
+1226 
-1239 AKKVSAKIDQLNESA
+1239 
-1254 SAINRKIDRI
+1254 
-1264 NKIASAGKGVG
+1264 
-1275 GFSGAGQSASPE
+1275 
-1287 EPLYAQVAKK
+1287 
-1297 VRAKIDQ
+1297 
-1304 LNESAS
+1304 
-1310 AINRKMDRI
+1310 
-1319 NKIASAGKGVG
+1319 
-1330 GFRGAGQSA
+1330 
-1339 SPEEPLYAQ
+1339 
-1348 VAKKVSA
+1348 
-1355 KIDQLN
+1355 
-1361 ESASAINRKIDRIN
+1361 
-1375 KIASAGKGVG
+1375 
-1385 GFRGAGQSASPEEP
+1385 
-1399 LYAQVAKK
+1399 
-1407 VRAKIDQ
+1407 
-1414 LNESASAINRKIDRI
+1414 
-1429 NKIAS
+1429 
-1434 AGKGVGGFRG
+1434 
-1444 AGQSASPEE
+1444 
-1453 PLYAQV
+1453 
-1459 AKKVRAKIDQL
+1459 
-1470 NESASAINRK
+1470 
-1480 IDRINK
+1480 
-1486 IASAGKG
+1486 
-1493 VGGFSGAGQ
+1493 
-1502 SASPEEPLYAQVAK
+1502 
-1516 KVRAKIDQLN
+1516 
-1526 ESASA
+1526 
-1531 INRKMDRINKIASAG
+1531 
-1546 KGVGGFRGAGQSASP
+1546 
-1561 EEPLYAQVAKKV
+1561 
-1573 SAKIDQLNESA
+1573 
-1584 SAINRKMDRIN
+1584 
-1595 KIASAGKGVGGFRG
+1595 
-1609 AGQSASPE
+1609 
-1617 EPIYAQVAK
+1617 
-1626 KVSAKIDQLNESASA
+1626 
-1641 INRKMDRINKIASA
+1641 
-1655 GKGVGGFRGAGQSAS
+1655 
-1670 PEEPLYAQVAKKVS
+1670 
-1684 AKIDQLNESASAI
+1684 
-1697 NRKIDRINKIASAGK
+1697 
-1712 GVGGFSGA
+1712 
-1720 GQSASPEEPIYAQV
+1720 
-1734 AKKVSAKI
+1734 
-1742 DQLNESAS
+1742 
-1750 AINRKIDRI
+1750 
-1759 NKIASAGK
+1759 
-1767 GVGGFSGAGQSA
+1767 SA

-1795 AGFSLR
+1795 AGFPLR

-1827 NQAVSEAKAGHF
+1827 NQAVSEAKTGHF
-1839 DKLEQK
+1839 DNLEQK

-1872 QAKLDNYATNS
+1872 QAKLENYATNS
-1883 HTRINSNVQSG
+1883 HTRINSNVQNG
-1894 TINEKATG
+1894 TLNEKATG

-1979 SLMKANVEHGVKNTT
+1979 SLAKAELGVKNINT
-1994 KGGFQKS
+1994 KSGFQKS